1 MFGNKVCKKKRKTK
15 FEKKMMKK
23 FTLFFATAATM
34 LFGSVTSASAQQ
46 TEEDIDWIN
55 YAVDVNTAINS
66 YGEGKP
72 DIDGIY
78 LCNWNPTTDTY
89 TFVTAGG
96 EYGTQAIVT
105 NRGMRMYVKSSY
117 GSYQFEGSL
126 YNPNFGSLLGA
137 ELKEGGCTERVFLDR
152 NESYGLWRLTA
163 GDVNGKTYY
172 TITNAQAPNSAN
184 TLSVESKNNTLQ
196 MVAPTANSTDVNR
209 WLLIPRDAF
218 REAILGV
225 THQTNLEVSG
235 LFLNTRFV
243 RYMDRDASW
252 KWYDINNYNNVINED
267 DVVSSEAKGL
277 GIAAYKAYRS
287 MAPGAECIKDDDS
300 GNNSSYD
307 TTLDYA
313 KEYGNFCAAEMKT
326 PIIMRQS
333 YDNVPA
339 GTYTITA
346 QAFVSNDDND
356 ITNERNIAY
365 LFASNGQAGGTP
377 DGALIPILDETDQ
390 ANFTDNY
397 YSIHKQMA
405 FTINDD
411 DYFRANVAAADFLG
425 TGGNPANHDASIY
438 NPNMTYK
445 LIQISIN
452 VPATNPDGETGTL
465 MIGVAK
471 YEDAGTL
478 YVDNIRVYYSGTSE
492 FGINAYGTSNVAL
505 SNSNPTGIDEFQ
517 YGYAR
522 AFNLAR
528 DFGAD
533 ADGDGDIDNPQW
545 EALVLPVNLTAT
557 QVKSAFGDK
566 VKLSKL
572 KGLAN
577 NGNQIRFVPEDLDSD
592 PNKVVLTAGECYVIK
607 VTNAPDVARD
617 DSYDFDVTSNELGQ
631 DAKLPVTYKGPI
643 YQING
648 VTREYTLTDLLNK
661 NGMDYSNGLVTKSY
675 ETDDGTLDY
684 RGFFC
689 WSTKATKAGDYVV
702 SRGKMYHLT
711 SGWENLTGTMWLLRD
726 RENSNALSFDFGDGQ
741 TTDINNIVTET
752 APESATADGVYNL
765 NGQKVAE
772 GTSLNGLA
780 KGIYIVNGRKH
791 VVR

>member
-1 MFGNKVCKKKRKTK
+1 MV
-15 FEKKMMKK
+15 
-23 FTLFFATAATM
+23 
-34 LFGSVTSASAQQ
+34 AS
-46 TEEDIDWIN
+46 
-55 YAVDVNTAINS
+55 
-66 YGEGKP
+66 
-72 DIDGIY
+72 
-78 LCNWNPTTDTY
+78 
-89 TFVTAGG
+89 
-96 EYGTQAIVT
+96 
-105 NRGMRMYVKSSY
+105 SS
-117 GSYQFEGSL
+117 
-126 YNPNFGSLLGA
+126 
-137 ELKEGGCTERVFLDR
+137 
-152 NESYGLWRLTA
+152 
-163 GDVNGKTYY
+163 
-172 TITNAQAPNSAN
+172 
-184 TLSVESKNNTLQ
+184 NNT
-196 MVAPTANSTDVNR
+196 NENR

-218 REAILGV
+218 RRAILGV

-243 RYMDRDASW
+243 RYMNENASW
-252 KWYDINNYNNVINED
+252 KWYSRGDYNTEIPED
-267 DVVSSEAKGL
+267 GSL
-277 GIAAYKAYRS
+277 GVAEYEAYRS
-287 MAPGAECIKDDDS
+287 MTPGAECIKAD
-300 GNNSSYD
+300 GKGHYSSYD
-307 TTLDYA
+307 TQLDYA
-313 KEYGNFCAAEMKT
+313 KEYGNFCAAQMKE

-333 YDNVPA
+333 YDKVPA

-346 QAFVSNDDND
+346 QAFVSNDNDD

-397 YSIHKQMA
+397 YSIHQRMA
-405 FTINDD
+405 KTTIGEN
-411 DYFRANVAAADFLG
+411 YFRANVAAADFLG
-425 TGGNPANHDASIY
+425 TGGDSNRDNHDAYIY
-438 NPNMTYK
+438 NPDMTYK

-452 VPATNPDGETGTL
+452 VPDTNGDGTGTL

-471 YEDAGTL
+471 NELAGTL

-492 FGINAYGTSNVAL
+492 FGINAYGTSNTPL
-505 SNSNPTGIDEFQ
+505 SASNDKGIDEFQ

-533 ADGDGDIDNPQW
+533 ANGDGNIDNPQW

-557 QVKSAFGDK
+557 QVKSAFGDA

-572 KGLAN
+572 EGLAN

-607 VTNAPDVARD
+607 VTNAPDVARG
-617 DSYDFDVTSNELGQ
+617 DSYDFDVTSNKLGQ
-631 DAKLPVTYKGPI
+631 DVKLPVTYTGPI

-648 VTREYTLTDLLNK
+648 VTREYTLTDLLKN
-661 NGMDYSNGLVTKSY
+661 NGMDYSLGMVTKSY
-675 ETDDGTLDY
+675 ATDYGTLDY
-684 RGFFC
+684 EGYFC
-689 WSTKATKAGDYVV
+689 WSNTAAEKGDYVV

-711 SGWENLTGTMWLLRD
+711 GGWENLTGTMWLLRD
-726 RENSNALSFDFGDGQ
+726 RTNNNALSFDFGDGQ

-752 APESATADGVYNL
+752 APESATANGVYNL

>member
-1 MFGNKVCKKKRKTK
+1 
-15 FEKKMMKK
+15 MMKK
-23 FTLFFATAATM
+23 FTLFFAAAATM

-55 YAVDVNTAINS
+55 YAVDVKTAINS

-72 DIDGIY
+72 GINGIY
-78 LCNWNPTTDTY
+78 LCNWNPTTGTY

-105 NRGMRMYVKSSY
+105 NRGMRMYVEQANDDGYRFKGTLLNTSS
-117 GSYQFEGSL
+117 GL
-126 YNPNFGSLLGA
+126 GSLLGL
-137 ELKEGGCTERVFLDR
+137 EPNDGIYTERVFLDR
-152 NESYGLWRLTA
+152 GNDASVWVLTA
-163 GDVNGKTYY
+163 ESHNLGEGKSKTYY
-172 TITNAQAPNSAN
+172 TITIKNGDNNAN
-184 TLSVESKNNTLQ
+184 TLSVDSENNTLQ
-196 MVAPTANSTDVNR
+196 MVASSPTSTDVNR

-243 RYMDRDASW
+243 RYMDKNASW
-252 KWYDINNYNNVINED
+252 KWYSRDDYNTEIPED
-267 DVVSSEAKGL
+267 GSL
-277 GIAAYKAYRS
+277 GVTGYKAYRS
-287 MAPGAECIKDDDS
+287 MKPGAECIKADGQ
-300 GNNSSYD
+300 GNNSSYNR
-307 TTLDYA
+307 TLDYA
-313 KEYGNFCAAEMKT
+313 KEYGNFCAAQMKE

-333 YDNVPA
+333 YDKVPA

-390 ANFTDNY
+390 TNFTDNY
-397 YSIHKQMA
+397 YKKHQRMA
-405 FTINDD
+405 YTIKRE

-425 TGGNPANHDASIY
+425 TGGKPANHDASIY
-438 NPNMTYK
+438 NPDMTYK

-452 VPATNPDGETGTL
+452 VPDTNGDGPGTL

-471 YEDAGTL
+471 NERVGTL

-505 SNSNPTGIDEFQ
+505 SNDNPTGIDEFQ

-545 EALVLPVNLTAT
+545 EALVLPVNLTTT
-557 QVKSAFGDK
+557 QVKTAFGDE

-572 KGLAN
+572 EGLAN
-577 NGNQIRFVPEDLDSD
+577 NGNQIRFIPEYLDGD
-592 PNKVVLTAGECYVIK
+592 PNKVVLKAGECYVIK

-617 DSYDFDVTSNELGQ
+617 DPYTFDVTSNELGQ
-631 DAKLPVTYKGPI
+631 NRKIEVTYRGPI
-643 YQING
+643 YKING
-648 VTREYTLTDLLNK
+648 VTREYTLTDLLK
-661 NGMDYSNGLVTKSY
+661 NNGTDYSLGKVTKSY
-675 ETDDGTLDY
+675 ETNDGTLDY
-684 RGFFC
+684 EGFFC
-689 WSTKATKAGDYVV
+689 WSKNVTKAGDYVV

-711 SGWENLTGTMWLLRD
+711 SRWENLTGTMWLLRD
-726 RENSNALSFDFGDGQ
+726 RTNRNALSFDFGDGQ

-752 APESATADGVYNL
+752 APESATANGVYNL

>member
-1 MFGNKVCKKKRKTK
+1 
-15 FEKKMMKK
+15 
-23 FTLFFATAATM
+23 M

-55 YAVDVNTAINS
+55 YAVDVTTAINS
-66 YGEGKP
+66 YGEGKS

-78 LCNWNPTTDTY
+78 LCNWNPTTGTY

-105 NRGMRMYVKSSY
+105 NRGMRMYVKSSN

-137 ELKEGGCTERVFLDR
+137 ELKEGSCTERVFLDR
-152 NESYGLWRLTA
+152 NTSYGLWRLTA

-172 TITNAQAPNSAN
+172 TITNADAPNNAN

-196 MVAPTANSTDVNR
+196 MVASSSNNTNVNR

-218 REAILGV
+218 RRAILGV

-243 RYMDRDASW
+243 RYMDENASW
-252 KWYDINNYNNVINED
+252 KWYSRDDYNTEIPED
-267 DVVSSEAKGL
+267 GSL
-277 GIAAYKAYRS
+277 GVAGYKAYRS
-287 MAPGAECIKDDDS
+287 MTPGAECIKAD
-300 GNNSSYD
+300 GQGHYSSYD
-307 TTLDYA
+307 PGLDYA
-313 KEYGNFCAAEMKT
+313 KEYGNFCAAEMKE

-356 ITNERNIAY
+356 ITNQRNIAY

-390 ANFTDNY
+390 AKFTEDY
-397 YSIHKQMA
+397 YNIHQRMA
-405 FTINDD
+405 KTTMGEN
-411 DYFRANVAAADFLG
+411 YFRANVAAADFLG
-425 TGGNPANHDASIY
+425 TGGNRYNHDASIY
-438 NPNMTYK
+438 NPDMTYK

-452 VPATNPDGETGTL
+452 VPDTNGDGTGTL

-471 YEDAGTL
+471 NERVGTL

-492 FGINAYGTSNVAL
+492 FGINAYGKSNVAL

-533 ADGDGDIDNPQW
+533 ADGDGYIDNPQW

-557 QVKSAFGDK
+557 QVKSAFGDE

-577 NGNQIRFVPEDLDSD
+577 NGNQIRFVPEDLDTD
-592 PNKVVLTAGECYVIK
+592 PNKVVLKAGECYVIK
-607 VTNAPDVARD
+607 VKNAPDVARD
-617 DSYDFDVTSNELGQ
+617 DPYTFDVTSNELGQ
-631 DAKLPVTYKGPI
+631 NRKIEVTYTGPI

-648 VTREYTLTDLLNK
+648 VTREYTLTNLLK
-661 NGMDYSNGLVTKSY
+661 NNGTDYSLGKVTKSY
-675 ETDDGTLDY
+675 ATNDGTLDY
-684 RGFFC
+684 EGFFC
-689 WSTKATKAGDYVV
+689 WSKNVTKAGDYVV

-711 SGWENLTGTMWLLRD
+711 SRWENLTGTMWLLRD
-726 RENSNALSFDFGDGQ
+726 RTNNNALSFDFGDGQ

-752 APESATADGVYNL
+752 APESATANGVYNL

>member
-1 MFGNKVCKKKRKTK
+1 
-15 FEKKMMKK
+15 MKK

-46 TEEDIDWIN
+46 TEEDIEWIN

-72 DIDGIY
+72 GINGIY
-78 LCNWNPTTDTY
+78 LCNWNPTKGTY

-105 NRGMRMYVKSSY
+105 NRGMRMYVKSY
-117 GSYQFEGSL
+117 DDSYQFEGSL

-137 ELKEGGCTERVFLDR
+137 ELKEGSCTERVFLDR
-152 NESYGLWRLTA
+152 NTSYGLWRLTA

-172 TITNAQAPNSAN
+172 TITNAEAPNNAN
-184 TLSVESKNNTLQ
+184 TLSVDSENNTLQ
-196 MVAPTANSTDVNR
+196 MVASSSNLANVNR

-218 REAILGV
+218 REAILKV

-243 RYMDRDASW
+243 RYMDENASW
-252 KWYDINNYNNVINED
+252 KWYSRDDYNTEIPED
-267 DVVSSEAKGL
+267 GSLGVAK
-277 GIAAYKAYRS
+277 YEAYRS
-287 MAPGAECIKDDDS
+287 MTPGAECIKAD
-300 GNNSSYD
+300 GQGHYSSYD
-307 TTLDYA
+307 TQLDYA
-313 KEYGNFCAAEMKT
+313 KEYGNFCAAEMKE

-333 YDNVPA
+333 YDKVPA

-397 YSIHKQMA
+397 YSIHQRMA
-405 FTINDD
+405 KTTIGEN
-411 DYFRANVAAADFLG
+411 YFRANVAAADFLG
-425 TGGNPANHDASIY
+425 TRGNRANHDASIY
-438 NPNMTYK
+438 NPDMTYK

-452 VPATNPDGETGTL
+452 VPDTNGDGTGTL

-471 YEDAGTL
+471 NESVGTL

-492 FGINAYGTSNVAL
+492 FGINAYGISNTPL
-505 SNSNPTGIDEFQ
+505 SADNEKGIDEFQ

-533 ADGDGDIDNPQW
+533 TDGDGDIDNPQW

-557 QVKSAFGDK
+557 QVKSAFGDE

-572 KGLAN
+572 EGLAN
-577 NGNQIRFVPEDLDSD
+577 NGNQIRFIPEYLDGD
-592 PNKVVLTAGECYVIK
+592 PNKVVLKAGECYVIK

-617 DSYDFDVTSNELGQ
+617 DPYTFDVTNNVLGQ
-631 DAKLPVTYKGPI
+631 DRKIQVTYTGPI

-648 VTREYTLTDLLNK
+648 VTREYTLTDLLK
-661 NGMDYSNGLVTKSY
+661 NNDMDYSLGKVTKSY
-675 ETDDGTLDY
+675 ETNDGTLDY
-684 RGFFC
+684 EGFFC
-689 WSTKATKAGDYVV
+689 WSKNVTKAGDYVV

-711 SGWENLTGTMWLLRD
+711 SRWENLTGTMWLLRD
-726 RENSNALSFDFGDGQ
+726 KTNSNALSFDFGDGQ

-752 APESATADGVYNL
+752 APESATANGVYNL

>member
-1 MFGNKVCKKKRKTK
+1 
-15 FEKKMMKK
+15 MMKK
-23 FTLFFATAATM
+23 FTLFFAAAATM

-55 YAVDVNTAINS
+55 HAVDVKTAINS

-72 DIDGIY
+72 GINGIY
-78 LCNWNPTTDTY
+78 LCNWNPTKGTY

-105 NRGMRMYVKSSY
+105 NRGMRMYVEQANDDGYRFKGTLLNTSS
-117 GSYQFEGSL
+117 GL
-126 YNPNFGSLLGA
+126 GSLLGL
-137 ELKEGGCTERVFLDR
+137 EPNDGIYTGRVFLDR
-152 NESYGLWRLTA
+152 GNDASVWVLTA
-163 GDVNGKTYY
+163 ESHNLGEGKSKTYY
-172 TITNAQAPNSAN
+172 TITIKNGDNNAN
-184 TLSVESKNNTLQ
+184 TLSVDSENNTLQ
-196 MVAPTANSTDVNR
+196 MVASSSNNTNVNR

-243 RYMDRDASW
+243 RYMDKNASW
-252 KWYDINNYNNVINED
+252 KWYSRDDYNTEIPED
-267 DVVSSEAKGL
+267 GSL
-277 GIAAYKAYRS
+277 GVTGYKAYRS
-287 MAPGAECIKDDDS
+287 MKPGAECIKAD
-300 GNNSSYD
+300 GQGHNSSYD
-307 TTLDYA
+307 RTLDYA
-313 KEYGNFCAAEMKT
+313 KEYGNFCAAQMKE

-333 YDNVPA
+333 YDKVPA

-356 ITNERNIAY
+356 ITNERSIAY

-390 ANFTDNY
+390 TNFTDNY
-397 YSIHKQMA
+397 YKKHQRMA
-405 FTINDD
+405 YTIKRE

-425 TGGNPANHDASIY
+425 TGGKPANHDASIY
-438 NPNMTYK
+438 NPDMTYK

-452 VPATNPDGETGTL
+452 VPDTNGDGTGTL

-471 YEDAGTL
+471 NERVGTL

-505 SNSNPTGIDEFQ
+505 SNDNPTGIDEFK

-545 EALVLPVNLTAT
+545 EALVLPVNLTTT
-557 QVKSAFGDK
+557 QVKTAFGDE

-572 KGLAN
+572 EGLAN
-577 NGNQIRFVPEDLDSD
+577 NGNQIRFIPEYLDGD
-592 PNKVVLTAGECYVIK
+592 PNKVVLKAGECYVIK

-617 DSYDFDVTSNELGQ
+617 DPYTFDVTSNELGQ
-631 DAKLPVTYKGPI
+631 NRKIEVTYTGPI

-648 VTREYTLTDLLNK
+648 VTREYTLTDLLK
-661 NGMDYSNGLVTKSY
+661 NNGTDYSLGKVTKSY
-675 ETDDGTLDY
+675 ETNDGTLDY
-684 RGFFC
+684 EGFFC
-689 WSTKATKAGDYVV
+689 WSKNVTKAGDYVV

-711 SGWENLTGTMWLLRD
+711 SRWENLTGTMWLLRD
-726 RENSNALSFDFGDGQ
+726 RTNRNALSFDFGDGQ

-752 APESATADGVYNL
+752 APESATANGVYNL

>member
-1 MFGNKVCKKKRKTK
+1 M
-15 FEKKMMKK
+15 
-23 FTLFFATAATM
+23 
-34 LFGSVTSASAQQ
+34 
-46 TEEDIDWIN
+46 
-55 YAVDVNTAINS
+55 
-66 YGEGKP
+66 
-72 DIDGIY
+72 
-78 LCNWNPTTDTY
+78 
-89 TFVTAGG
+89 
-96 EYGTQAIVT
+96 
-105 NRGMRMYVKSSY
+105 
-117 GSYQFEGSL
+117 
-126 YNPNFGSLLGA
+126 
-137 ELKEGGCTERVFLDR
+137 FLDR
-152 NESYGLWRLTA
+152 NTSYGLWRLTA
-163 GDVNGKTYY
+163 GVVNGKTYY
-172 TITNAQAPNSAN
+172 TITNAEASNNAN
-184 TLSVESKNNTLQ
+184 TLSVDSENNTLQ
-196 MVAPTANSTDVNR
+196 MIASEFNSTDVNR

-218 REAILGV
+218 RRAILGV

-243 RYMDRDASW
+243 RYMDENASW
-252 KWYDINNYNNVINED
+252 KWYSRDDYTTEIPED
-267 DVVSSEAKGL
+267 GSL
-277 GIAAYKAYRS
+277 GVAGYKAYRS
-287 MAPGAECIKDDDS
+287 MKPGAECIKAD
-300 GNNSSYD
+300 GQGHYSSYD
-307 TTLDYA
+307 RGLDYA
-313 KEYGNFCAAEMKT
+313 KEYGNFCAAEMKE

-333 YDNVPA
+333 YDKVPA

-346 QAFVSNDDND
+346 QAFVSNDDDN

-390 ANFTDNY
+390 ANFTDHY
-397 YSIHKQMA
+397 YKIHQRMA
-405 FTINDD
+405 KTTIGE

-425 TGGNPANHDASIY
+425 TGGIPANHKASIY
-438 NPNMTYK
+438 NPDMTYK

-452 VPATNPDGETGTL
+452 VPDTNGDGTGTL

-471 YEDAGTL
+471 NESVGTL

-492 FGINAYGTSNVAL
+492 FGINAYGTSNTPL
-505 SNSNPTGIDEFQ
+505 SVKNEKGIDEFQ

-533 ADGDGDIDNPQW
+533 GNGDGKIDNPQW

-557 QVKSAFGDK
+557 QVRSAFGDE

-617 DSYDFDVTSNELGQ
+617 DSYTFNVTSNALGQ
-631 DAKLPVTYKGPI
+631 DAQLPVTYPGPI

-648 VTREYTLTDLLNK
+648 VTREYTLTELLK
-661 NGMDYSNGLVTKSY
+661 KSGMDYSLGMVTKSY
-675 ETDDGTLDY
+675 VTNDGTLDY
-684 RGFFC
+684 EGYFC
-689 WSTKATKAGDYVV
+689 WSTTAAEKDDYVV

-711 SGWENLTGTMWLLRD
+711 SRWENLTGTMWLLRD
-726 RENSNALSFDFGDGQ
+726 RTNNNALSFDFGDGQ

-752 APESATADGVYNL
+752 APESATTNGVYNL

>member
-1 MFGNKVCKKKRKTK
+1 
-15 FEKKMMKK
+15 MKK
-23 FTLFFATAATM
+23 FTLFFAAAATM

-55 YAVDVNTAINS
+55 YAVDVKTAINS

-72 DIDGIY
+72 GINGIY
-78 LCNWNPTTDTY
+78 LCNWNPTTGTY

-105 NRGMRMYVKSSY
+105 NRGMRMYVEQANDDGYRFKGTLLNTSS
-117 GSYQFEGSL
+117 GL
-126 YNPNFGSLLGA
+126 GSLLGL
-137 ELKEGGCTERVFLDR
+137 EPNDGIYTERVFLDR
-152 NESYGLWRLTA
+152 GNDASVWVLTA
-163 GDVNGKTYY
+163 ESHNLGEGKSKTYY
-172 TITNAQAPNSAN
+172 TITIKNGDNNAN
-184 TLSVESKNNTLQ
+184 TLSVDSENNTLQ
-196 MVAPTANSTDVNR
+196 MVASSPTSTDVNR

-243 RYMDRDASW
+243 RYMDKNASW
-252 KWYDINNYNNVINED
+252 KWYSRDDYNTEIPED
-267 DVVSSEAKGL
+267 GSL
-277 GIAAYKAYRS
+277 GVTGYKAYRS
-287 MAPGAECIKDDDS
+287 MKPGAECIKADGQ
-300 GNNSSYD
+300 GNNSSYNR
-307 TTLDYA
+307 TLDYA
-313 KEYGNFCAAEMKT
+313 KEYGNFCAAQMKE

-333 YDNVPA
+333 YDKVPA

-390 ANFTDNY
+390 TNFTDNY
-397 YSIHKQMA
+397 YKKHQRMA
-405 FTINDD
+405 YTIKRE

-425 TGGNPANHDASIY
+425 TGGKPANHDASIY
-438 NPNMTYK
+438 NPDMTYK

-452 VPATNPDGETGTL
+452 VPDTNGDGTGTL

-471 YEDAGTL
+471 NERVGTL

-505 SNSNPTGIDEFQ
+505 SNDNPTGIDEFQ

-545 EALVLPVNLTAT
+545 EALVLPVNLTTT
-557 QVKSAFGDK
+557 QVKTAFGDE

-572 KGLAN
+572 EGLAN
-577 NGNQIRFVPEDLDSD
+577 NGNQIRFIPEYLDGD
-592 PNKVVLTAGECYVIK
+592 PNKVVLKAGECYVIK

-617 DSYDFDVTSNELGQ
+617 DPYTFDVTSNELGQ
-631 DAKLPVTYKGPI
+631 NRKIEVTYTGPI

-648 VTREYTLTDLLNK
+648 VTREYKLTDLLMN
-661 NGMDYSNGLVTKSY
+661 NGTDYSLGKVTKSY
-675 ETDDGTLDY
+675 ETNDGTLDY
-684 RGFFC
+684 EGFFC
-689 WSTKATKAGDYVV
+689 WSKNVTKAGDYVV

-711 SGWENLTGTMWLLRD
+711 SRWENLTGTMWLLRD
-726 RENSNALSFDFGDGQ
+726 RTNRNALSFDFGDGQ

-752 APESATADGVYNL
+752 APESATANGVYNL

>member
-1 MFGNKVCKKKRKTK
+1 
-15 FEKKMMKK
+15 MKK

-55 YAVDVNTAINS
+55 YAVDVTTAMNS
-66 YGEGKP
+66 YGEGKS

-78 LCNWNPTTDTY
+78 LCNWNPAKDTY

-105 NRGMRMYVKSSY
+105 NRGMKMYVKSSN

-152 NESYGLWRLTA
+152 DTRYGLWRLTA
-163 GDVNGKTYY
+163 DGVNGKTYY
-172 TITNAQAPNSAN
+172 TITNAHAPDNAN
-184 TLSVESKNNTLQ
+184 TLSVDSENNTLQ
-196 MVAPTANSTDVNR
+196 MVASSYNNTDVNR

-252 KWYDINNYNNVINED
+252 TWYDITNYNSVINEN
-267 DVVSSEAKGL
+267 DVVPSEGKGL
-277 GIAAYKAYRS
+277 GIDAYKAYRS
-287 MAPGAECIKDDDS
+287 MAPGAECIKDDNS
-300 GNNSSYD
+300 GNNSSYGD
-307 TTLDYA
+307 HTLDYA
-313 KEYGNFCAAEMKT
+313 KEYGNFCAAEMKQ

-356 ITNERNIAY
+356 ITNQRNIAY

-377 DGALIPILDETDQ
+377 DGALIPILNATEQD
-390 ANFTDNY
+390 NFTNNY
-397 YSIHKQMA
+397 YRKHQQMA
-405 FTINDD
+405 YTVKREN
-411 DYFRANVAAADFLG
+411 YFRANVAAADFLG
-425 TGGNPANHDASIY
+425 TGGDPNKHDASIY

-452 VPATNPDGETGTL
+452 VPDTNGDGTGTL

-471 YEDAGTL
+471 NERVGTL

-492 FGINAYGTSNVAL
+492 FGINAYGTSDVAL
-505 SNSNPTGIDEFQ
+505 SNDNPTGIDEFQ

-545 EALVLPVNLTAT
+545 EALVLPVNLTTT
-557 QVKSAFGDK
+557 QVKTAFGDE

-572 KGLAN
+572 EGLAN
-577 NGNQIRFVPEDLDSD
+577 NGNQIRFIPEYLDGD
-592 PNKVVLTAGECYVIK
+592 PNKVVLKAGECYVIK

-617 DSYDFDVTSNELGQ
+617 DPYTFDVTSNELGQ
-631 DAKLPVTYKGPI
+631 NRKIEVTYRGPI

-648 VTREYTLTDLLNK
+648 VTREYTLTDLLK
-661 NGMDYSNGLVTKSY
+661 NNGTDYSLGKVKKSY
-675 ETDDGTLDY
+675 ETNDGTLDY
-684 RGFFC
+684 EGFFC
-689 WSTKATKAGDYVV
+689 WSKNVTKAGDYVV

-711 SGWENLTGTMWLLRD
+711 SRWENLTGTMWLLRD
-726 RENSNALSFDFGDGQ
+726 RTNRNALSFDFGDGQ

-752 APESATADGVYNL
+752 APESATANGVYNL

>member
-1 MFGNKVCKKKRKTK
+1 
-15 FEKKMMKK
+15 MMKK

-55 YAVDVNTAINS
+55 YAVDVNTAMNF
-66 YGEGKP
+66 YGEGKS

-78 LCNWNPTTDTY
+78 LCNWNPRTDTY

-105 NRGMRMYVKSSY
+105 NRGMKMYVKSSN

-126 YNPNFGSLLGA
+126 YNPYFGSLLGA
-137 ELKEGGCTERVFLDR
+137 ELKDASCTERVFLDR
-152 NESYGLWRLTA
+152 NTSYGLWRLTA
-163 GDVNGKTYY
+163 DEVNGKTYY
-172 TITNAQAPNSAN
+172 TITNAEAPNSAN
-184 TLSVESKNNTLQ
+184 TLSVDSENNTLQ
-196 MVAPTANSTDVNR
+196 MVASRSNSTYENR

-218 REAILGV
+218 REAIIGV

-252 KWYDINNYNNVINED
+252 KWYDINNYNNVINEN
-267 DVVSSEAKGL
+267 DVDVDEGKGL

-287 MAPGAECIKDDDS
+287 MAPGAECIKNDNS
-300 GNNSSYD
+300 GNNSSYE

-313 KEYGNFCAAEMKT
+313 KEYGNFCAAEMKE

-333 YDNVPA
+333 YDKVPA

-390 ANFTDNY
+390 ANFTNNY
-397 YSIHKQMA
+397 YSKHQEMA
-405 FTINDD
+405 TTIGGKN
-411 DYFRANVAAADFLG
+411 YFRANVAAADFLG

-438 NPNMTYK
+438 NPDMTYK

-452 VPATNPDGETGTL
+452 VPDTNGDGTGTL

-471 YEDAGTL
+471 NERVGTL

-492 FGINAYGTSNVAL
+492 FGINAYGTSNTPL
-505 SNSNPTGIDEFQ
+505 DEDNDKGIDEFQ

-533 ADGDGDIDNPQW
+533 ANGDGYIDNPQW

-557 QVKSAFGDK
+557 QVKSAFGDA

-572 KGLAN
+572 EGLAN

-607 VTNAPDVARD
+607 VTNAPDVARNE
-617 DSYDFDVTSNELGQ
+617 SYEFDVTSNELGQ
-631 DAKLPVTYKGPI
+631 DVKIPVTYTGPI

-648 VTREYTLTDLLNK
+648 VTREYTLSELLK
-661 NGMDYSNGLVTKSY
+661 NNGVGYNFGMVTKSY
-675 ETDDGTLDY
+675 ETNYGTLDY
-684 RGFFC
+684 QGFFC
-689 WSTKATKAGDYVV
+689 WSKTVTKAGDYVV

-711 SGWENLTGTMWLLRD
+711 SRWENLTGTMWLLRD
-726 RENSNALSFDFGDGQ
+726 RTNSNALSFDFGDGQ

-752 APESATADGVYNL
+752 APESATANGVYNL

>member
-1 MFGNKVCKKKRKTK
+1 
-15 FEKKMMKK
+15 MKK
-23 FTLFFATAATM
+23 FTLFFAAAATM

-55 YAVDVNTAINS
+55 YAVDVKTAINS

-72 DIDGIY
+72 GINGIY
-78 LCNWNPTTDTY
+78 LCNWNPTTGTY

-105 NRGMRMYVKSSY
+105 NRGMRMYVEQANDDGYRFKGTLLNTSS
-117 GSYQFEGSL
+117 GL
-126 YNPNFGSLLGA
+126 GSLLGL
-137 ELKEGGCTERVFLDR
+137 EPNDGIYTERVFLDR
-152 NESYGLWRLTA
+152 GNDASVWVLTA
-163 GDVNGKTYY
+163 ESHNLGEGKSKTYY
-172 TITNAQAPNSAN
+172 TITIKNGDNNAN
-184 TLSVESKNNTLQ
+184 TLSVDSENNTLQ
-196 MVAPTANSTDVNR
+196 MVASSPTSTDVNR

-243 RYMDRDASW
+243 RYMDKNASW
-252 KWYDINNYNNVINED
+252 KWYSRDDYNTEIPED
-267 DVVSSEAKGL
+267 GSL
-277 GIAAYKAYRS
+277 GVTGYKAYRS
-287 MAPGAECIKDDDS
+287 MKPGAECIKADGQ
-300 GNNSSYD
+300 GNNSSYNR
-307 TTLDYA
+307 TLDYA
-313 KEYGNFCAAEMKT
+313 KEYGNFCAAQMKE

-333 YDNVPA
+333 YDKVPA

-390 ANFTDNY
+390 TNFTDNY
-397 YSIHKQMA
+397 YKKHQRMA
-405 FTINDD
+405 YTIKRE

-425 TGGNPANHDASIY
+425 TGGKPANHDASIY
-438 NPNMTYK
+438 NPDMTYK

-452 VPATNPDGETGTL
+452 VPDTNGDGTGTL

-471 YEDAGTL
+471 NERVGTL

-505 SNSNPTGIDEFQ
+505 SNDNPTGIDEFQ

-545 EALVLPVNLTAT
+545 EALVLPVNLTTT
-557 QVKSAFGDK
+557 QVKTAFGDE

-572 KGLAN
+572 EGLAN
-577 NGNQIRFVPEDLDSD
+577 NGNQIRFIPEYLDGD
-592 PNKVVLTAGECYVIK
+592 PNKVVLKAGECYVIK

-617 DSYDFDVTSNELGQ
+617 DPYTFDVTSNELGQ
-631 DAKLPVTYKGPI
+631 NRKIEVTYTGPI

-648 VTREYTLTDLLNK
+648 VTREYTLTDLLK
-661 NGMDYSNGLVTKSY
+661 NNGTDYSLGKVTKSY
-675 ETDDGTLDY
+675 ETNDGTLDY
-684 RGFFC
+684 EGFFC
-689 WSTKATKAGDYVV
+689 WSKNVTKAGDYVV

-711 SGWENLTGTMWLLRD
+711 SRWENLTGTMWLLRD
-726 RENSNALSFDFGDGQ
+726 RTNRNALSFDFGDGQ

-752 APESATADGVYNL
+752 APESATANGVYNL

>member
-1 MFGNKVCKKKRKTK
+1 
-15 FEKKMMKK
+15 MMKK

-55 YAVDVNTAINS
+55 YAVDVTTAMNS
-66 YGEGKP
+66 YGEGKS

-78 LCNWNPTTDTY
+78 LCNWNPAKDTY

-105 NRGMRMYVKSSY
+105 NRGMKMYVKSSN

-152 NESYGLWRLTA
+152 DTRYGLWRLTA
-163 GDVNGKTYY
+163 DGVNGKTYY
-172 TITNAQAPNSAN
+172 TITNAHAPDNAN
-184 TLSVESKNNTLQ
+184 TLSVDSENNTLQ
-196 MVAPTANSTDVNR
+196 MVASSYNNTDVNR

-252 KWYDINNYNNVINED
+252 TWYDITNYNSVINEN
-267 DVVSSEAKGL
+267 DVVPSEGKGL
-277 GIAAYKAYRS
+277 GIDAYKAYRS
-287 MAPGAECIKDDDS
+287 MAPGAECIKDDNS
-300 GNNSSYD
+300 GNNSSYGD
-307 TTLDYA
+307 HTLDYA
-313 KEYGNFCAAEMKT
+313 KEYGNFCAAEMKQ

-356 ITNERNIAY
+356 ITNQRNIAY

-377 DGALIPILDETDQ
+377 DGALIPILNATEQD
-390 ANFTDNY
+390 NFTNNY
-397 YSIHKQMA
+397 YRKHQQMA
-405 FTINDD
+405 YTVKREN
-411 DYFRANVAAADFLG
+411 YFRANVAAADFLG
-425 TGGNPANHDASIY
+425 TGGDPNKHDASIY

-452 VPATNPDGETGTL
+452 VPDTNGDGTGTL

-471 YEDAGTL
+471 NERVGTL

-492 FGINAYGTSNVAL
+492 FGINAYGTSDVAL
-505 SNSNPTGIDEFQ
+505 SNDNPTGIDEFQ

-545 EALVLPVNLTAT
+545 EALVLPVNLTTT
-557 QVKSAFGDK
+557 QVKTAFGDE

-572 KGLAN
+572 EGLAN
-577 NGNQIRFVPEDLDSD
+577 NGNQIRFIPEYLDGD
-592 PNKVVLTAGECYVIK
+592 PNKVVLKAGECYVIK

-617 DSYDFDVTSNELGQ
+617 DPYTFDVTSNELGQ
-631 DAKLPVTYKGPI
+631 NRKIEVTYRGPI

-648 VTREYTLTDLLNK
+648 VTREYTLTDLLK
-661 NGMDYSNGLVTKSY
+661 NNGTDYSLGKVKNSY
-675 ETDDGTLDY
+675 ETNDGTLDY
-684 RGFFC
+684 EGFFC
-689 WSTKATKAGDYVV
+689 WSKNVTKAGDYVV

-711 SGWENLTGTMWLLRD
+711 SRWENLTGTMWLLRD
-726 RENSNALSFDFGDGQ
+726 RTNRNALSFDFGDGQ

-752 APESATADGVYNL
+752 APESATANGVYNL

>member
-1 MFGNKVCKKKRKTK
+1 
-15 FEKKMMKK
+15 MMKK

-55 YAVDVNTAINS
+55 YAVDVTTAINS
-66 YGEGKP
+66 YGEGKS

-78 LCNWNPTTDTY
+78 LCNWNPTTGTY

-105 NRGMRMYVKSSY
+105 NRGMRMYVKSSN

-137 ELKEGGCTERVFLDR
+137 ELKEGSCTERVFLDR
-152 NESYGLWRLTA
+152 NTSYGLWRLTA

-172 TITNAQAPNSAN
+172 TITNADAPNNAN

-196 MVAPTANSTDVNR
+196 MVASSSNNTNVNR

-218 REAILGV
+218 RRAILGV

-243 RYMDRDASW
+243 RYMDENASW
-252 KWYDINNYNNVINED
+252 KWYSRDDYNTEIPED
-267 DVVSSEAKGL
+267 GSL
-277 GIAAYKAYRS
+277 GVAGYKAYRS
-287 MAPGAECIKDDDS
+287 MTPGAECIKAD
-300 GNNSSYD
+300 GQGHYSSYD
-307 TTLDYA
+307 PGLDYA
-313 KEYGNFCAAEMKT
+313 KEYGNFCAAEMKE

-356 ITNERNIAY
+356 ITNQRNIAY

-390 ANFTDNY
+390 AKFTEDY
-397 YSIHKQMA
+397 YNIHQRMA
-405 FTINDD
+405 KTTMGEN
-411 DYFRANVAAADFLG
+411 YFRANVAAADFLG
-425 TGGNPANHDASIY
+425 TGGNRYNHDASIY
-438 NPNMTYK
+438 NPDMTYK

-452 VPATNPDGETGTL
+452 VPDTNGDGTGTL

-471 YEDAGTL
+471 NERVGTL

-492 FGINAYGTSNVAL
+492 FGINAYGKSNVAL

-533 ADGDGDIDNPQW
+533 ADGDGYIDNPQW

-557 QVKSAFGDK
+557 QVKSAFGDE

-577 NGNQIRFVPEDLDSD
+577 NGNQIRFVPEDLDTD
-592 PNKVVLTAGECYVIK
+592 PNKVVLKAGECYVIK
-607 VTNAPDVARD
+607 VKNAPDVARD
-617 DSYDFDVTSNELGQ
+617 DPYTFDVTSNELGQ
-631 DAKLPVTYKGPI
+631 NRKIEVTYTGPI

-648 VTREYTLTDLLNK
+648 VTREYTLTNLLK
-661 NGMDYSNGLVTKSY
+661 NNGTDYSLGKVTKSY
-675 ETDDGTLDY
+675 ATNDGTLDY
-684 RGFFC
+684 EGFFC
-689 WSTKATKAGDYVV
+689 WSKNVTKAGDYVV

-711 SGWENLTGTMWLLRD
+711 SRWENLTGTMWLLRD
-726 RENSNALSFDFGDGQ
+726 RTNNNALSFDFGDGQ

-752 APESATADGVYNL
+752 APESATANGVYNL

>member
-1 MFGNKVCKKKRKTK
+1 
-15 FEKKMMKK
+15 MMKK
-23 FTLFFATAATM
+23 FTLFFAAAATM

-55 YAVDVNTAINS
+55 HAVDVKTAINS

-72 DIDGIY
+72 GINGIY
-78 LCNWNPTTDTY
+78 LCNWNPTKGTY

-105 NRGMRMYVKSSY
+105 NRGMRMYVEQANDDGYRFKGTLLNTSS
-117 GSYQFEGSL
+117 GL
-126 YNPNFGSLLGA
+126 GSLLGL
-137 ELKEGGCTERVFLDR
+137 EPNDGIYTGRVFLDR
-152 NESYGLWRLTA
+152 GNDASVWVLTA
-163 GDVNGKTYY
+163 ESHNLGEGKSKTYY
-172 TITNAQAPNSAN
+172 TITIKNGDNNAN
-184 TLSVESKNNTLQ
+184 TLSVDSENNTLQ
-196 MVAPTANSTDVNR
+196 MVASSSNNTNVNR

-243 RYMDRDASW
+243 RYMDKNASW
-252 KWYDINNYNNVINED
+252 KWYSRDDYNTEIPED
-267 DVVSSEAKGL
+267 GSL
-277 GIAAYKAYRS
+277 GVTGYKAYRS
-287 MAPGAECIKDDDS
+287 MKPGAECIKAD
-300 GNNSSYD
+300 GQGHNSSYD
-307 TTLDYA
+307 RTLDYA
-313 KEYGNFCAAEMKT
+313 KEYGNFCAAQMKE

-333 YDNVPA
+333 YDKVPA

-390 ANFTDNY
+390 TNFTDNY
-397 YSIHKQMA
+397 YKKHQRMA
-405 FTINDD
+405 YTIKRE

-425 TGGNPANHDASIY
+425 TGGKPANHDASIY
-438 NPNMTYK
+438 NPDMTYK

-452 VPATNPDGETGTL
+452 VPDTNGDGTGTL

-471 YEDAGTL
+471 NERVGTL

-505 SNSNPTGIDEFQ
+505 SNDNPTGIDEFQ

-545 EALVLPVNLTAT
+545 EALVLPVNLTTT
-557 QVKSAFGDK
+557 QVKTAFGDE

-572 KGLAN
+572 EGLAN
-577 NGNQIRFVPEDLDSD
+577 NGNQIRFIPEYLDGD
-592 PNKVVLTAGECYVIK
+592 PNKVVLKAGECYVIK

-617 DSYDFDVTSNELGQ
+617 DPYTFDVTSNELGQ
-631 DAKLPVTYKGPI
+631 NRKIEVTYTGPI

-648 VTREYTLTDLLNK
+648 VTREYTLTDLLK
-661 NGMDYSNGLVTKSY
+661 NNGTDYSLGKVTKSY
-675 ETDDGTLDY
+675 ETNDGTLDY
-684 RGFFC
+684 EGFFC
-689 WSTKATKAGDYVV
+689 WSKNVTKAGDYVV

-711 SGWENLTGTMWLLRD
+711 SRWENLTGTMWLLRD
-726 RENSNALSFDFGDGQ
+726 RTNRNALSFDFGDGQ

-752 APESATADGVYNL
+752 APESATANGVYNL

>member
-1 MFGNKVCKKKRKTK
+1 
-15 FEKKMMKK
+15 MMKK
-23 FTLFFATAATM
+23 FTLFFAAAATM

-55 YAVDVNTAINS
+55 YAVDVKTAINS

-72 DIDGIY
+72 GINGIY
-78 LCNWNPTTDTY
+78 LCNWNPTTGTY

-105 NRGMRMYVKSSY
+105 NRGMRMYVEQANDDGYRFKGTLLNTSS
-117 GSYQFEGSL
+117 GL
-126 YNPNFGSLLGA
+126 GSLLGL
-137 ELKEGGCTERVFLDR
+137 EPNDGIYTERVFLDR
-152 NESYGLWRLTA
+152 GNDASVWVLTA
-163 GDVNGKTYY
+163 ESHNLGEGKSKTYY
-172 TITNAQAPNSAN
+172 TITIKNGDNNAN
-184 TLSVESKNNTLQ
+184 TLSVDSENNTLQ
-196 MVAPTANSTDVNR
+196 MVASSPTSTDVNR

-243 RYMDRDASW
+243 RYMDKNASW
-252 KWYDINNYNNVINED
+252 KWYSRDDYNTEIPED
-267 DVVSSEAKGL
+267 GSL
-277 GIAAYKAYRS
+277 GVTGYKAYRS
-287 MAPGAECIKDDDS
+287 MKPGAECIKADGQ
-300 GNNSSYD
+300 GNNSSYNR
-307 TTLDYA
+307 TLDYA
-313 KEYGNFCAAEMKT
+313 KEYGNFCAAQMKE

-333 YDNVPA
+333 YDKVPA

-390 ANFTDNY
+390 TNFTDNY
-397 YSIHKQMA
+397 YKIHQRMA
-405 FTINDD
+405 YTIKRE

-425 TGGNPANHDASIY
+425 TGGKPANHDASIY
-438 NPNMTYK
+438 NPDMTYK

-452 VPATNPDGETGTL
+452 VPDTNGDGTGTL

-471 YEDAGTL
+471 NERVGTL

-492 FGINAYGTSNVAL
+492 FGINAYGTSDVAL
-505 SNSNPTGIDEFQ
+505 SNDNPTGIDEFQ

-545 EALVLPVNLTAT
+545 EALVLPVNLTTT
-557 QVKSAFGDK
+557 QVKTAFGDE

-572 KGLAN
+572 EGLAN
-577 NGNQIRFVPEDLDSD
+577 NGNQIRFIPEYLDGD
-592 PNKVVLTAGECYVIK
+592 PNKVVLKAGECYVIK

-617 DSYDFDVTSNELGQ
+617 DPYTFDVTSNELGQ
-631 DAKLPVTYKGPI
+631 NRKIEVTYRGPI

-648 VTREYTLTDLLNK
+648 VTREYTLTDLLK
-661 NGMDYSNGLVTKSY
+661 NNGTDYSLGKVTKSY
-675 ETDDGTLDY
+675 ETNDGTLDY
-684 RGFFC
+684 EGFFC
-689 WSTKATKAGDYVV
+689 WSKNVTKAGDYVV

-711 SGWENLTGTMWLLRD
+711 SRWENLTGTMWLLRD
-726 RENSNALSFDFGDGQ
+726 RTNRNALSFDFGDGQ

-752 APESATADGVYNL
+752 APESATANGVYNL

>member
-1 MFGNKVCKKKRKTK
+1 
-15 FEKKMMKK
+15 MMKK
-23 FTLFFATAATM
+23 FTLFFAAAATM

-55 YAVDVNTAINS
+55 HAVDVKTAINS

-72 DIDGIY
+72 GINGIY
-78 LCNWNPTTDTY
+78 LCNWNPTKGTY

-105 NRGMRMYVKSSY
+105 NRGMRMYVEQANDDGYRFKGTLLNTSS
-117 GSYQFEGSL
+117 GL
-126 YNPNFGSLLGA
+126 GSLLGL
-137 ELKEGGCTERVFLDR
+137 EPNDGIYTGRVFLDR
-152 NESYGLWRLTA
+152 GNDASVWVLTA
-163 GDVNGKTYY
+163 ESHNLGEGKSKTYY
-172 TITNAQAPNSAN
+172 TITIKNGDNNAN
-184 TLSVESKNNTLQ
+184 TLSVDSENNTLQ
-196 MVAPTANSTDVNR
+196 MVASSSNNTNVNR

-243 RYMDRDASW
+243 RYMDKNASW
-252 KWYDINNYNNVINED
+252 KWYSRDDYNTEIPED
-267 DVVSSEAKGL
+267 GSL
-277 GIAAYKAYRS
+277 GVTGYKAYRS
-287 MAPGAECIKDDDS
+287 MKPGAECIKAD
-300 GNNSSYD
+300 GQGHNSSYD
-307 TTLDYA
+307 RTLDYA
-313 KEYGNFCAAEMKT
+313 KEYGNFCVAQMKE

-333 YDNVPA
+333 YDKVPA

-390 ANFTDNY
+390 TNFTDNY
-397 YSIHKQMA
+397 YKKHQRMA
-405 FTINDD
+405 YTIKRE

-425 TGGNPANHDASIY
+425 TGGKPANHDASIY
-438 NPNMTYK
+438 NPDMTYK

-452 VPATNPDGETGTL
+452 VPDTNGDGTGTL

-471 YEDAGTL
+471 NERVGTL

-505 SNSNPTGIDEFQ
+505 SNDNPTGIDEFQ

-545 EALVLPVNLTAT
+545 EALVLPVNLTTT
-557 QVKSAFGDK
+557 QVKTAFGDE

-572 KGLAN
+572 EGLAN
-577 NGNQIRFVPEDLDSD
+577 NGNQIRFIPEYLDGD
-592 PNKVVLTAGECYVIK
+592 PNKVVLKAGECYVIK

-617 DSYDFDVTSNELGQ
+617 DPYTFDVTSNELGQ
-631 DAKLPVTYKGPI
+631 NRKIEVTYTGPI

-648 VTREYTLTDLLNK
+648 VTREYTLTDLLK
-661 NGMDYSNGLVTKSY
+661 NNGTDYSLGKVTKSY
-675 ETDDGTLDY
+675 ETNDGTLDY
-684 RGFFC
+684 EGFFC
-689 WSTKATKAGDYVV
+689 WSKNVTKAGDYVV

-711 SGWENLTGTMWLLRD
+711 SRWENLTGTMWLLRD
-726 RENSNALSFDFGDGQ
+726 RTNRNALSFDFGDGQ

-752 APESATADGVYNL
+752 APESATANGVYNL

>member
-1 MFGNKVCKKKRKTK
+1 
-15 FEKKMMKK
+15 MMKK

-55 YAVDVNTAINS
+55 YAVDVNTAMDS
-66 YGEGKP
+66 YGEGRS

-78 LCNWNPTTDTY
+78 LCNWNPRTDTY

-105 NRGMRMYVKSSY
+105 NRGMRMYVKYSD

-137 ELKEGGCTERVFLDR
+137 ELKDASCTERVFLDR
-152 NESYGLWRLTA
+152 NTSYGLWRLTA
-163 GDVNGKTYY
+163 GDDNGKTYY
-172 TITNAQAPNSAN
+172 TITNAEAPNSAN
-184 TLSVESKNNTLQ
+184 TLSVDSENNTLQ
-196 MVAPTANSTDVNR
+196 MVASRSNSTYVNR

-252 KWYDINNYNNVINED
+252 KWYDIKNYNNVINED
-267 DVVSSEAKGL
+267 GVVSSEAKGL

-287 MAPGAECIKDDDS
+287 MAPGAECIKNDNS
-300 GNNSSYD
+300 GNNSKYD
-307 TTLDYA
+307 YNLDYA
-313 KEYGNFCAAEMKT
+313 KEYGNFCAAEMKE

-333 YDNVPA
+333 YDKVPA

-390 ANFTDNY
+390 ANFTNHY
-397 YSIHKQMA
+397 YNVHQKMA
-405 FTINDD
+405 TTIQNKN
-411 DYFRANVAAADFLG
+411 YFRANVAAADFLG
-425 TGGNPANHDASIY
+425 TRGNPANHDASIY
-438 NPNMTYK
+438 NPDMTYK

-452 VPATNPDGETGTL
+452 VPDTNGDGTGTL

-471 YEDAGTL
+471 NESVGTL

-492 FGINAYGTSNVAL
+492 FGINAYGIGNNPL
-505 SNSNPTGIDEFQ
+505 SASNPTGIDEFQ

-533 ADGDGDIDNPQW
+533 AGGDGYIDYPQW

-557 QVKSAFGDK
+557 QVKSAFGDA

-572 KGLAN
+572 EGLAN

-592 PNKVVLTAGECYVIK
+592 PNKVVLKAGECYVIK
-607 VTNAPDVARD
+607 VINAPDVARNE
-617 DSYDFDVTSNELGQ
+617 SYTFDVTSNELGQ
-631 DAKLPVTYKGPI
+631 DVKIPVTYTGPI

-648 VTREYTLTDLLNK
+648 VTREYTLSDLLTN
-661 NGMDYSNGLVTKSY
+661 NGVDYSYGKVTKSY
-675 ETDDGTLDY
+675 VTNDGTLDY
-684 RGFFC
+684 EGYFC
-689 WSTKATKAGDYVV
+689 WSKTVTKAGDYVV

-711 SGWENLTGTMWLLRD
+711 SKWDNLTGTMWLLRGGT
-726 RENSNALSFDFGDGQ
+726 NSNALSFDFGDGQ

-752 APESATADGVYNL
+752 APESATANGVYNL

>member
-1 MFGNKVCKKKRKTK
+1 
-15 FEKKMMKK
+15 
-23 FTLFFATAATM
+23 M

-55 YAVDVNTAINS
+55 YAVDVTTAINS
-66 YGEGKP
+66 YGEGKS

-78 LCNWNPTTDTY
+78 LCNWNPTTGTY

-105 NRGMRMYVKSSY
+105 NRGMRIYVKSSY

-152 NESYGLWRLTA
+152 NASYGLWRLTA
-163 GDVNGKTYY
+163 GEVYGKTYY
-172 TITNAQAPNSAN
+172 TITNAEAPNSAN
-184 TLSVESKNNTLQ
+184 TLSVDSENNTLQ
-196 MVAPTANSTDVNR
+196 MIASGSNSTDVNR

-218 REAILGV
+218 RDAITGV

-252 KWYDINNYNNVINED
+252 KWYYINDYNNEIKENDLNSDEGV
-267 DVVSSEAKGL
+267 GL

-287 MAPGAECIKDDDS
+287 MAPGAECIKNDNS

-313 KEYGNFCAAEMKT
+313 KEYGNFCAAEMKE
-326 PIIMRQS
+326 PIIMCQS
-333 YDNVPA
+333 YDKVPA

-346 QAFVSNDDND
+346 QAFVSNDDNN

-390 ANFTDNY
+390 ANFTKNY
-397 YSIHKQMA
+397 YSKHQEMA
-405 FTINDD
+405 TTIGGKN
-411 DYFRANVAAADFLG
+411 YFRANVAAADFLG

-438 NPNMTYK
+438 NPDMTYK

-452 VPATNPDGETGTL
+452 VPATNPDGTTGTL

-492 FGINAYGTSNVAL
+492 FGINAYGASNTPL
-505 SNSNPTGIDEFQ
+505 SASNEKGIDEFQ

-533 ADGDGDIDNPQW
+533 ANGDGNIDNPQW

-557 QVKSAFGDK
+557 QVKSAFGDA

-572 KGLAN
+572 EGLAN

-607 VTNAPDVARD
+607 VTNAPDVARNEP
-617 DSYDFDVTSNELGQ
+617 YTFDVTSNVLGQ
-631 DAKLPVTYKGPI
+631 DVKLPVTYTGPI

-648 VTREYTLTDLLNK
+648 VTRENTLTDLLTN
-661 NGMDYSNGLVTKSY
+661 NGMDYSLGKVTKSY
-675 ETDDGTLDY
+675 VTNDGTLDY
-684 RGFFC
+684 EGFFC
-689 WSTKATKAGDYVV
+689 WSKTVTKAGDYVV

-711 SGWENLTGTMWLLRD
+711 SRWENLTGTMWLLRD
-726 RENSNALSFDFGDGQ
+726 RTNRNALSFDFGDGQ

-752 APESATADGVYNL
+752 APESATVDGVYNL

>member
-1 MFGNKVCKKKRKTK
+1 
-15 FEKKMMKK
+15 MMKK

-55 YAVDVNTAINS
+55 YAEDVNTAINS
-66 YGEGKP
+66 YGEGKS

-105 NRGMRMYVKSSY
+105 NRGMRMYVKSSN

-126 YNPNFGSLLGA
+126 YNPYFGSLLGA

-152 NESYGLWRLTA
+152 NTSYGLWRLTA
-163 GDVNGKTYY
+163 GTVNGKTYY
-172 TITNAQAPNSAN
+172 TITNAQAPNNAN
-184 TLSVESKNNTLQ
+184 TLSVDSENNTLQ
-196 MVAPTANSTDVNR
+196 MVASSSNNTNVNR

-218 REAILGV
+218 HRAILGV

-243 RYMDRDASW
+243 RYMDENASW
-252 KWYDINNYNNVINED
+252 KWYSRGDYNTEIPED
-267 DVVSSEAKGL
+267 GSL
-277 GIAAYKAYRS
+277 GVAEYEAYRS
-287 MAPGAECIKDDDS
+287 MTPGAECIKAD
-300 GNNSSYD
+300 GKGHYSSYD
-307 TTLDYA
+307 TQLDYA
-313 KEYGNFCAAEMKT
+313 KEYGNFCAAEMKE

-333 YDNVPA
+333 YDKVPA

-356 ITNERNIAY
+356 INNERNIAY

-397 YSIHKQMA
+397 YSIHQRMA
-405 FTINDD
+405 KTTKGE

-425 TGGNPANHDASIY
+425 TGGNRANHAASIY
-438 NPNMTYK
+438 KPDMTYK

-452 VPATNPDGETGTL
+452 VPATNEDGTGTL

-471 YEDAGTL
+471 NELAGTL

-492 FGINAYGTSNVAL
+492 FGINAYGMGNNPL
-505 SNSNPTGIDEFQ
+505 SVDNPTGIDEFQ

-533 ADGDGDIDNPQW
+533 ENGDGKIDKPQW

-557 QVKSAFGDK
+557 QVKSAFGDE

-572 KGLAN
+572 EGLAN
-577 NGNQIRFVPEDLDSD
+577 NGNQIRFIPEYLDGD
-592 PNKVVLTAGECYVIK
+592 PNKVVLKAGECYVIK
-607 VTNAPDVARD
+607 VTNAPDVARGD
-617 DSYDFDVTSNELGQ
+617 RYTFDVTSNKLGQ
-631 DAKLPVTYKGPI
+631 DVKLPVTYWGPI

-648 VTREYTLTDLLNK
+648 VTREYTLTDLLK
-661 NGMDYSNGLVTKSY
+661 NNDMDYSLGKVTKSY
-675 ETDDGTLDY
+675 GTNDGTLDY
-684 RGFFC
+684 EGYFC
-689 WSTKATKAGDYVV
+689 WSQTAAEEGDYVV

-711 SGWENLTGTMWLLRD
+711 GRWENLTGTMWLLRD
-726 RENSNALSFDFGDGQ
+726 RTNNNALSFDFGDGQ

-752 APESATADGVYNL
+752 APESATANGVYNL

>member
-1 MFGNKVCKKKRKTK
+1 
-15 FEKKMMKK
+15 MKK

-55 YAVDVNTAINS
+55 YAEDVTTAMNS
-66 YGEGKP
+66 YGEDKP
-72 DIDGIY
+72 GINGIY
-78 LCNWNPTTDTY
+78 LCNWNPTTGKY

-105 NRGMRMYVKSSY
+105 NRGMKMYVKSSN

-137 ELKEGGCTERVFLDR
+137 ELKEGSCTERVFLDR
-152 NESYGLWRLTA
+152 NTSYGLWRLTA

-172 TITNAQAPNSAN
+172 TITNAHAPNTAN
-184 TLSVESKNNTLQ
+184 TLSVDSENNTLQ
-196 MVAPTANSTDVNR
+196 MVSSGSNNTDVNR

-218 REAILGV
+218 RKAILDV

-243 RYMDRDASW
+243 RYMDVDASW
-252 KWYDINNYNNVINED
+252 KWYSIDDYNTEIPED
-267 DVVSSEAKGL
+267 GSL
-277 GIAAYKAYRS
+277 GVATYEAYRS
-287 MAPGAECIKDDDS
+287 MKPGAECIKNDGQGHYS
-300 GNNSSYD
+300 KYNRE
-307 TTLDYA
+307 LDYA
-313 KEYGNFCAAEMKT
+313 KEYGNFCAAEMKD

-333 YDNVPA
+333 YDRVPA

-346 QAFVSNDDND
+346 QAFVSNDENN
-356 ITNERNIAY
+356 ITNQRNIAY

-377 DGALIPILDETDQ
+377 DGALISKLDETEQ

-397 YSIHKQMA
+397 YKKHQLMA
-405 FTINDD
+405 STEMNEN
-411 DYFRANVAAADFLG
+411 YFRANVAAADFLG
-425 TGGNPANHDASIY
+425 TGGIPSNHDASIY

-452 VPATNPDGETGTL
+452 VPATNEDGTGTL

-471 YEDAGTL
+471 NESVGTL

-492 FGINAYGTSNVAL
+492 FGINAYGISNVAL
-505 SNSNPTGIDEFQ
+505 SNSNPKGIDEFQ

-557 QVKSAFGDK
+557 QMKSAFGDE

-572 KGLAN
+572 EGLAN

-607 VTNAPDVARD
+607 VTNAPDVARN
-617 DSYDFDVTSNELGQ
+617 DSYTFDVTSNELGQ
-631 DAKLPVTYKGPI
+631 DVKLPVTYKGPI

-648 VTREYTLTDLLNK
+648 VTREYTLTDLLKN
-661 NGMDYSNGLVTKSY
+661 NGMDYSLGKVTKSY
-675 ETDDGTLDY
+675 ETNDGTLDY
-684 RGFFC
+684 EGFFS
-689 WSTKATKAGDYVV
+689 WSKNVTKAGDYVV

-711 SGWENLTGTMWLLRD
+711 SRWENLTGTMWLLRD
-726 RENSNALSFDFGDGQ
+726 RTNNNALSFDFGDGQ

-752 APESATADGVYNL
+752 APESATANGVYNL

>member
-1 MFGNKVCKKKRKTK
+1 
-15 FEKKMMKK
+15 MMKK

-55 YAVDVNTAINS
+55 YAEDVNTAINS
-66 YGEGKP
+66 YGEGKS

-105 NRGMRMYVKSSY
+105 NRGMRMYVKSSN

-126 YNPNFGSLLGA
+126 YNPYFGSLLGA

-152 NESYGLWRLTA
+152 NTSYGLWRLTA
-163 GDVNGKTYY
+163 GTVNGKTYY
-172 TITNAQAPNSAN
+172 TITNAQVPNNAN
-184 TLSVESKNNTLQ
+184 TLSVDSENNTLQ
-196 MVAPTANSTDVNR
+196 MVASSSNNTNVNR

-218 REAILGV
+218 RRAILGV

-243 RYMDRDASW
+243 RYMDENASW
-252 KWYDINNYNNVINED
+252 KWYSRGDYNTEIPED
-267 DVVSSEAKGL
+267 GSL
-277 GIAAYKAYRS
+277 GVAEYEAYRS
-287 MAPGAECIKDDDS
+287 MTPGAECIKAD
-300 GNNSSYD
+300 GKGHYSSYD
-307 TTLDYA
+307 TQLDYA
-313 KEYGNFCAAEMKT
+313 KEYGNFCAAEMKE

-333 YDNVPA
+333 YDKVPA

-356 ITNERNIAY
+356 INNERNIAY

-397 YSIHKQMA
+397 YSIHQRMA
-405 FTINDD
+405 KTTIGE

-425 TGGNPANHDASIY
+425 TGGNRANHAASIY
-438 NPNMTYK
+438 KPDMTYK

-452 VPATNPDGETGTL
+452 VPATNEDGTGTL

-471 YEDAGTL
+471 NELAGTL

-505 SNSNPTGIDEFQ
+505 SNDNPTGIDEFQ

-533 ADGDGDIDNPQW
+533 ADGNGYIDNPQW

-557 QVKSAFGDK
+557 QVKSAFGDE

-577 NGNQIRFVPEDLDSD
+577 NGNQIRFVPEDLDTD
-592 PNKVVLTAGECYVIK
+592 PNKVVLKAGECYVIK
-607 VTNAPDVARD
+607 VKNAPDVARD
-617 DSYDFDVTSNELGQ
+617 DPYTFDVTSNEIGQ
-631 DAKLPVTYKGPI
+631 NRKIEVTYTGPI

-648 VTREYTLTDLLNK
+648 VTREYTLTNLLK
-661 NGMDYSNGLVTKSY
+661 NNGTDYSLGKVTKSY
-675 ETDDGTLDY
+675 ETNDGTLDY
-684 RGFFC
+684 EGFFC
-689 WSTKATKAGDYVV
+689 WSKNVTKAGDYVV

-711 SGWENLTGTMWLLRD
+711 SRWENLTGTMWLLRD
-726 RENSNALSFDFGDGQ
+726 RTNNNALSFDFGDGQ

-752 APESATADGVYNL
+752 APESATANGVYNL

>member
-1 MFGNKVCKKKRKTK
+1 
-15 FEKKMMKK
+15 MMKK

-55 YAVDVNTAINS
+55 YAEDVNTAINS
-66 YGEGKP
+66 YGEGKS

-105 NRGMRMYVKSSY
+105 NRGMRMYVKSSN
-117 GSYQFEGSL
+117 GSYQFKGSL

-152 NESYGLWRLTA
+152 NTSYGLWRLTA

-172 TITNAQAPNSAN
+172 TITNAEAPNNAN
-184 TLSVESKNNTLQ
+184 TLSVDSENNTLQ
-196 MVAPTANSTDVNR
+196 MVASSSNNTNVNR

-218 REAILGV
+218 RRAILGV

-243 RYMDRDASW
+243 RYMDVNASW
-252 KWYDINNYNNVINED
+252 KWYSIGDYTTEITED
-267 DVVSSEAKGL
+267 GSLGVAK
-277 GIAAYKAYRS
+277 YEAYRS
-287 MAPGAECIKDDDS
+287 MTPGAECIKAD
-300 GNNSSYD
+300 GQGHNSIYD
-307 TTLDYA
+307 HGLDYA
-313 KEYGNFCAAEMKT
+313 KEYGNFCAAQMKE

-333 YDNVPA
+333 YDKVPA

-356 ITNERNIAY
+356 ITNQRNIAY

-390 ANFTDNY
+390 ANFTNNY

-405 FTINDD
+405 YTIDD
-411 DYFRANVAAADFLG
+411 YDYFRANVAAADFLG
-425 TGGNPANHDASIY
+425 TGGKPANHDASIY

-452 VPATNPDGETGTL
+452 VPDTNGDGTGTL

-471 YEDAGTL
+471 NESVGTL

-492 FGINAYGTSNVAL
+492 FGINAYGTSNTPL
-505 SNSNPTGIDEFQ
+505 SADNEKGIDEFQ

-607 VTNAPDVARD
+607 VTNAPDVARNE
-617 DSYDFDVTSNELGQ
+617 SYNFNVTSNTLGQ
-631 DAKLPVTYKGPI
+631 NVKLPVTYKGPI

-648 VTREYTLTDLLNK
+648 VTREYTLTDLLKN
-661 NGMDYSNGLVTKSY
+661 NGMGYNGGMVTKSY
-675 ETDDGTLDY
+675 ETSDGTLDY

-689 WSTKATKAGDYVV
+689 WSRTVTKAGDYVV

-711 SGWENLTGTMWLLRD
+711 SRWENLTGTMWLLRD
-726 RENSNALSFDFGDGQ
+726 RTNSNALSFDFGDGQ

>member
-1 MFGNKVCKKKRKTK
+1 
-15 FEKKMMKK
+15 MKK

-46 TEEDIDWIN
+46 TEEDIEWIN
-55 YAVDVNTAINS
+55 YAVDVKTAINS

-72 DIDGIY
+72 GINGIY
-78 LCNWNPTTDTY
+78 LCNWNPTKGTY

-105 NRGMRMYVKSSY
+105 NRGMRMYVEQANEDGYRFKGTLLNTSS
-117 GSYQFEGSL
+117 GL
-126 YNPNFGSLLGA
+126 GSLLGL
-137 ELKEGGCTERVFLDR
+137 EPNDGIYTERVFLDR
-152 NESYGLWRLTA
+152 GNDASVWVLTA
-163 GDVNGKTYY
+163 ESHNLGEGKSKTYY
-172 TITNAQAPNSAN
+172 TITIKNGDNNAN
-184 TLSVESKNNTLQ
+184 TLSVDSENNTLQ
-196 MVAPTANSTDVNR
+196 MIASSSTSTNVNR

-243 RYMDRDASW
+243 RYMDVNASW
-252 KWYDINNYNNVINED
+252 KWYNRDDYNTEISED
-267 DVVSSEAKGL
+267 GSLGVAK
-277 GIAAYKAYRS
+277 YEAYRS
-287 MAPGAECIKDDDS
+287 MEPGAECIKADGQ
-300 GNNSSYD
+300 GNYSSYD
-307 TTLDYA
+307 HGLDYA
-313 KEYGNFCAAEMKT
+313 KEYGNFCAAEMKE

-390 ANFTDNY
+390 DNFTNNY
-397 YSIHKQMA
+397 YKKHQRMA
-405 FTINDD
+405 YTTKDE

-425 TGGNPANHDASIY
+425 TRGDPKKHAASIY
-438 NPNMTYK
+438 KPDMTYK

-452 VPATNPDGETGTL
+452 VPATNEDGTGTL

-471 YEDAGTL
+471 NESVGTL
-478 YVDNIRVYYSGTSE
+478 YVDNIRVYYSSGTSE
-492 FGINAYGTSNVAL
+492 FGINAYGMGNNPL
-505 SNSNPTGIDEFQ
+505 SVDNPTGIDEFQ

-533 ADGDGDIDNPQW
+533 TDGDGYIDYPQW

-572 KGLAN
+572 EGLAN

-592 PNKVVLTAGECYVIK
+592 GNKVVLTAGECYVIK

-617 DSYDFDVTSNELGQ
+617 DPYTFDVTSNELGQ
-631 DAKLPVTYKGPI
+631 GVKLLVTYTGPI

-648 VTREYTLTDLLNK
+648 VTREYTLTDLLK
-661 NGMDYSNGLVTKSY
+661 NNDMDYSLGKVTKSY
-675 ETDDGTLDY
+675 ATDYGTLDY
-684 RGFFC
+684 EGFFC
-689 WSTKATKAGDYVV
+689 WSKNVTKAGDYVV

-711 SGWENLTGTMWLLRD
+711 SRWENLTGTMWLLRD
-726 RENSNALSFDFGDGQ
+726 RTNNNALSFDFGDGQ

-752 APESATADGVYNL
+752 APESATANGVYNL

>member
-1 MFGNKVCKKKRKTK
+1 
-15 FEKKMMKK
+15 MMKK

-72 DIDGIY
+72 GINGIY

-105 NRGMRMYVKSSY
+105 NRGMRMYVEQANDDGYRFKGTLLNTSS
-117 GSYQFEGSL
+117 GL
-126 YNPNFGSLLGA
+126 GSLLGL
-137 ELKEGGCTERVFLDR
+137 EPNDGIYTERVFLDR
-152 NESYGLWRLTA
+152 GNDASVWVLTA
-163 GDVNGKTYY
+163 ESHNIGEGKSKTYY
-172 TITNAQAPNSAN
+172 TITIKNGDNNAN
-184 TLSVESKNNTLQ
+184 TLSVDSENKTLQ
-196 MVAPTANSTDVNR
+196 MVASSTTSTNVNR

-243 RYMDRDASW
+243 RYMDKNASW
-252 KWYDINNYNNVINED
+252 KWYSRDDYNTEIPED
-267 DVVSSEAKGL
+267 GSL
-277 GIAAYKAYRS
+277 GVTGYKAYRS
-287 MAPGAECIKDDDS
+287 MTPGAECIKAD
-300 GNNSSYD
+300 GQGHNSSYD
-307 TTLDYA
+307 RTLDYA
-313 KEYGNFCAAEMKT
+313 KEYGNFCAAQMKE

-333 YDNVPA
+333 YDKVPA

-390 ANFTDNY
+390 TNFTDNY
-397 YSIHKQMA
+397 YKKHQRMA
-405 FTINDD
+405 YTIKRE

-425 TGGNPANHDASIY
+425 TGGKPANHDASIY

-452 VPATNPDGETGTL
+452 VPATNPDGTGTL

-471 YEDAGTL
+471 NERVGTL

-505 SNSNPTGIDEFQ
+505 SNDNPTGIDEFQ

-528 DFGAD
+528 DFGVD
-533 ADGDGDIDNPQW
+533 TNSDGKIDNPQW

-557 QVKSAFGDK
+557 QVKSAFGDE

-572 KGLAN
+572 EGLAN
-577 NGNQIRFVPEDLDSD
+577 NRNQIRFVPEDLDTD

-607 VTNAPDVARD
+607 VTNAPDVARNK
-617 DSYDFDVTSNELGQ
+617 SYTFDVTSNELGQ
-631 DAKLPVTYKGPI
+631 DFKLPVTYTGPI

-648 VTREYTLTDLLNK
+648 VTREYTLTDLLKN
-661 NGMDYSNGLVTKSY
+661 NGMGYNGGMVTKSY
-675 ETDDGTLDY
+675 ETSDGTLDY

-689 WSTKATKAGDYVV
+689 WSKTVTKAGDYVV

-711 SGWENLTGTMWLLRD
+711 SRWENLTGTMWLLRD
-726 RENSNALSFDFGDGQ
+726 RTNSNALSFDFGDGQ

-752 APESATADGVYNL
+752 APESATANGVYNL

>member
-1 MFGNKVCKKKRKTK
+1 
-15 FEKKMMKK
+15 MMKK

-55 YAVDVNTAINS
+55 YAEDVNTAINS
-66 YGEGKP
+66 YGEGKS

-105 NRGMRMYVKSSY
+105 NRGMRMYVKSSN

-126 YNPNFGSLLGA
+126 YNPYFGSLLGA

-152 NESYGLWRLTA
+152 NTSYGLWRLTA
-163 GDVNGKTYY
+163 GTVNGKTYY
-172 TITNAQAPNSAN
+172 TITNAQAPNNAN
-184 TLSVESKNNTLQ
+184 TLSVDSENNTLQ
-196 MVAPTANSTDVNR
+196 MVASSSNNTNVNR

-218 REAILGV
+218 RRAILGV

-243 RYMDRDASW
+243 RYMDENASW
-252 KWYDINNYNNVINED
+252 KWYSRGDYNTEIPED
-267 DVVSSEAKGL
+267 GSL
-277 GIAAYKAYRS
+277 GVAGYKAYRS
-287 MAPGAECIKDDDS
+287 MTPGAECIKAD
-300 GNNSSYD
+300 GKGHYSSYN
-307 TTLDYA
+307 TQLDYA
-313 KEYGNFCAAEMKT
+313 KEYGNFCAAEMKE

-333 YDNVPA
+333 YDKVPA

-356 ITNERNIAY
+356 INNERNIAY

-397 YSIHKQMA
+397 YSIHQRMA
-405 FTINDD
+405 KTTIGE

-425 TGGNPANHDASIY
+425 TGGNRANHAASIY
-438 NPNMTYK
+438 KPDMTYK

-452 VPATNPDGETGTL
+452 VPDTNGDGTGTL

-471 YEDAGTL
+471 NESVGTL

-492 FGINAYGTSNVAL
+492 FGINAYGISNNPL
-505 SNSNPTGIDEFQ
+505 SNDNPTGIDEFQ

-533 ADGDGDIDNPQW
+533 ANGDGYIDNPQW
-545 EALVLPVNLTAT
+545 EALVLPVNLTTT
-557 QVKSAFGDK
+557 QVKSAFGDE

-572 KGLAN
+572 EGLAN
-577 NGNQIRFVPEDLDSD
+577 NGNQIRFVPEDLDTD
-592 PNKVVLTAGECYVIK
+592 PNKVVLKAGECYVIK
-607 VTNAPDVARD
+607 VKNAPDVARD
-617 DSYDFDVTSNELGQ
+617 DQYTFDVTSNELGQ
-631 DAKLPVTYKGPI
+631 NRKIEVTYTGPI

-648 VTREYTLTDLLNK
+648 VTRENKLTDLLK
-661 NGMDYSNGLVTKSY
+661 NNDMDYSYGKVTKSY
-675 ETDDGTLDY
+675 ATNDGTLDY
-684 RGFFC
+684 EGFFC
-689 WSTKATKAGDYVV
+689 WSKNVTKAGDYVV

-711 SGWENLTGTMWLLRD
+711 SRWENLTGTMWLLRD
-726 RENSNALSFDFGDGQ
+726 RTNNNALSFDFGDGQ

-752 APESATADGVYNL
+752 APESATANGVYNL

>member
-1 MFGNKVCKKKRKTK
+1 
-15 FEKKMMKK
+15 MMKK
-23 FTLFFATAATM
+23 FTLFFAAAATM

-66 YGEGKP
+66 YGEGKS

-105 NRGMRMYVKSSY
+105 NRGMRMYVKFSN

-152 NESYGLWRLTA
+152 NTSYGIWRLTA
-163 GDVNGKTYY
+163 GDVKGKTYY
-172 TITNAQAPNSAN
+172 TITNAEASNNAN
-184 TLSVESKNNTLQ
+184 TLSVDSENNTLQ
-196 MVAPTANSTDVNR
+196 MVASRSNNTNVNR

-243 RYMDRDASW
+243 RYMDKNASW
-252 KWYDINNYNNVINED
+252 KWYSRDDYTTEIPED
-267 DVVSSEAKGL
+267 GSL
-277 GIAAYKAYRS
+277 GVAGYKAYRS
-287 MAPGAECIKDDDS
+287 MTPGAECIKAD
-300 GNNSSYD
+300 GQGHNSSYGD
-307 TTLDYA
+307 HTLDYA
-313 KEYGNFCAAEMKT
+313 KEYGNFCAAEMKE

-356 ITNERNIAY
+356 INNQRNIAY
-365 LFASNGQAGGTP
+365 LFASNGQAGSTP
-377 DGALIPILDETDQ
+377 DGALIPILDKTDQ
-390 ANFTDNY
+390 DNFTDNY
-397 YSIHKQMA
+397 YSKHQQMA
-405 FTINDD
+405 YTIKGEN
-411 DYFRANVAAADFLG
+411 YFRANVAAADFLG
-425 TGGNPANHDASIY
+425 TGGIPANHAASIY
-438 NPNMTYK
+438 NPDMTYK

-452 VPATNPDGETGTL
+452 VPATNPDGKTGTL

-471 YEDAGTL
+471 NELAGTL

-505 SNSNPTGIDEFQ
+505 SNDNPTGIDEFQ

-533 ADGDGDIDNPQW
+533 ADGNGYIDNPQW

-557 QVKSAFGDK
+557 QVKSAFGDE

-577 NGNQIRFVPEDLDSD
+577 NGNQIRFVPEDLDTD
-592 PNKVVLTAGECYVIK
+592 PNKVVLKAGECYVIK
-607 VTNAPDVARD
+607 VKNAPDVARD
-617 DSYDFDVTSNELGQ
+617 DTYTFDVTSNELGQ
-631 DAKLPVTYKGPI
+631 NRKIEVTYTGPI

-648 VTREYTLTDLLNK
+648 VTREYTLTDLLK
-661 NGMDYSNGLVTKSY
+661 NNDMDYSLGKVTKSY
-675 ETDDGTLDY
+675 ETNDGTLDY
-684 RGFFC
+684 EGFFC
-689 WSTKATKAGDYVV
+689 WSKNVTKAGDYVV

-711 SGWENLTGTMWLLRD
+711 SRWENLTGTMWLLRD
-726 RENSNALSFDFGDGQ
+726 KTNSNALSFDFGDGQ

-752 APESATADGVYNL
+752 APESATANGVYNL

>member
-1 MFGNKVCKKKRKTK
+1 
-15 FEKKMMKK
+15 
-23 FTLFFATAATM
+23 
-34 LFGSVTSASAQQ
+34 
-46 TEEDIDWIN
+46 
-55 YAVDVNTAINS
+55 
-66 YGEGKP
+66 
-72 DIDGIY
+72 
-78 LCNWNPTTDTY
+78 
-89 TFVTAGG
+89 
-96 EYGTQAIVT
+96 
-105 NRGMRMYVKSSY
+105 MYVKSSN

-152 NESYGLWRLTA
+152 NMSYGLWRLTA

-172 TITNAQAPNSAN
+172 TITNAEAPNNAN
-184 TLSVESKNNTLQ
+184 TLSVDSENNTLQ
-196 MVAPTANSTDVNR
+196 MVASNLNNTYVNR

-243 RYMDRDASW
+243 RYMDEDASW
-252 KWYDINNYNNVINED
+252 KWYNSRDDYNTEIPED
-267 DVVSSEAKGL
+267 GSL
-277 GIAAYKAYRS
+277 GVAEYEAYRS
-287 MAPGAECIKDDDS
+287 MTPGAECIKAD
-300 GNNSSYD
+300 GQGHYSSYD
-307 TTLDYA
+307 TELDYA
-313 KEYGNFCAAEMKT
+313 KEYGNFCAAEMKE

-356 ITNERNIAY
+356 ITNQRNIAY

-377 DGALIPILDETDQ
+377 DGALIPILDEKDQ

-397 YSIHKQMA
+397 YKIHQRMA
-405 FTINDD
+405 YTTSGEN
-411 DYFRANVAAADFLG
+411 YFRANVAAADFLG
-425 TGGNPANHDASIY
+425 TGGNRYNHDASIY

-445 LIQISIN
+445 LIQTSIN
-452 VPATNPDGETGTL
+452 VPDTNGDGTGTL

-471 YEDAGTL
+471 NESVGTL

-492 FGINAYGTSNVAL
+492 FGINAYGKSNVAL

-533 ADGDGDIDNPQW
+533 ADGDGYIDNPQW

-557 QVKSAFGDK
+557 QVKTAFGDE

-572 KGLAN
+572 EGLAN
-577 NGNQIRFVPEDLDSD
+577 NGNQIRFIPEYLDGD
-592 PNKVVLTAGECYVIK
+592 PNKVVLKAGECYVIK

-617 DSYDFDVTSNELGQ
+617 DPYTFDVTSNELGQ
-631 DAKLPVTYKGPI
+631 NRKIEVTYTGPI

-648 VTREYTLTDLLNK
+648 VTREYTLTDLLK
-661 NGMDYSNGLVTKSY
+661 NNGTDYSLGKVTKSY
-675 ETDDGTLDY
+675 ETNDGTLDY
-684 RGFFC
+684 EGFFC
-689 WSTKATKAGDYVV
+689 WSKNVTKAGDYVV

-711 SGWENLTGTMWLLRD
+711 SRWENLTGTMWLLRD
-726 RENSNALSFDFGDGQ
+726 RTNRNALSFDFGDGQ

-752 APESATADGVYNL
+752 APESATANGVYNL

>member
-1 MFGNKVCKKKRKTK
+1 
-15 FEKKMMKK
+15 MKK
-23 FTLFFATAATM
+23 FTLFFAAAATM

-55 YAVDVNTAINS
+55 YAVDVKTAINS

-72 DIDGIY
+72 GINGIY
-78 LCNWNPTTDTY
+78 LCNWNPTTGTY

-105 NRGMRMYVKSSY
+105 NRGMRMYVEQANDDGYRFKGTLLNTSS
-117 GSYQFEGSL
+117 GL
-126 YNPNFGSLLGA
+126 GSLLGL
-137 ELKEGGCTERVFLDR
+137 EPNDGIYTERVFLDR
-152 NESYGLWRLTA
+152 GNDASVWVLTA
-163 GDVNGKTYY
+163 ESHNLGEGKSKTYY
-172 TITNAQAPNSAN
+172 TITIKNGDNNAN
-184 TLSVESKNNTLQ
+184 TLSVDSENKTLQ
-196 MVAPTANSTDVNR
+196 MVASSPTSTDVNR

-243 RYMDRDASW
+243 RYMDKNASW
-252 KWYDINNYNNVINED
+252 KWYSRDDYNTEIPED
-267 DVVSSEAKGL
+267 GSL
-277 GIAAYKAYRS
+277 GVTGYKAYRS
-287 MAPGAECIKDDDS
+287 MKPGAECIKADGQ
-300 GNNSSYD
+300 GNNSSYNR
-307 TTLDYA
+307 TLDYA
-313 KEYGNFCAAEMKT
+313 KEYGNFCAAQMKE

-333 YDNVPA
+333 YDKVPA

-390 ANFTDNY
+390 TNFTDNY
-397 YSIHKQMA
+397 YKKHQRMA
-405 FTINDD
+405 YTIKRE

-425 TGGNPANHDASIY
+425 TGGIPANHKASIY

-452 VPATNPDGETGTL
+452 VPDTNGDGTGTL

-471 YEDAGTL
+471 NESVGTL

-492 FGINAYGTSNVAL
+492 FGINAYGISNNPL
-505 SNSNPTGIDEFQ
+505 SVDNQTGIDEFQ

-557 QVKSAFGDK
+557 QVKSAFGDE

-572 KGLAN
+572 EGLAN

-607 VTNAPDVARD
+607 VTNAPDVARNE
-617 DSYDFDVTSNELGQ
+617 SYTFDVTSNALGQ
-631 DAKLPVTYKGPI
+631 DVKIPVTYTGPI

-648 VTREYTLTDLLNK
+648 VTRENTLTDLLTNK
-661 NGMDYSNGLVTKSY
+661 GMDYSLGTVTKSY
-675 ETDDGTLDY
+675 ATNDGTLDY
-684 RGFFC
+684 EGFFC
-689 WSTKATKAGDYVV
+689 WSKNVTKAGDYVV
-702 SRGKMYHLT
+702 SRGKMY
-711 SGWENLTGTMWLLRD
+711 TG
-726 RENSNALSFDFGDGQ
+726 
-741 TTDINNIVTET
+741 V
-752 APESATADGVYNL
+752 P
-765 NGQKVAE
+765 
-772 GTSLNGLA
+772 
-780 KGIYIVNGRKH
+780 RKN
-791 VVR
+791 

>member
-1 MFGNKVCKKKRKTK
+1 
-15 FEKKMMKK
+15 MMKK

-66 YGEGKP
+66 YGEGKS

-78 LCNWNPTTDTY
+78 LCNWNPTTGTY

-105 NRGMRMYVKSSY
+105 NRGMRMYVKFSN

-152 NESYGLWRLTA
+152 NTSYGIWRLTA
-163 GDVNGKTYY
+163 GDVKGKTYY
-172 TITNAQAPNSAN
+172 TITNAEASNNAN
-184 TLSVESKNNTLQ
+184 TLSVDSENNTLQ
-196 MVAPTANSTDVNR
+196 MVASRSNNTNVNR

-225 THQTNLEVSG
+225 THQTYLEVSG

-243 RYMDRDASW
+243 RYMDKNASW
-252 KWYDINNYNNVINED
+252 KWYSRDNYNTEIPED
-267 DVVSSEAKGL
+267 GSL
-277 GIAAYKAYRS
+277 GVAEYEAYRS
-287 MAPGAECIKDDDS
+287 MTPGAECIKADGQ
-300 GNNSSYD
+300 GNYSSYD
-307 TTLDYA
+307 TGLDYA
-313 KEYGNFCAAEMKT
+313 KQYGNFCAAEMKE

-377 DGALIPILDETDQ
+377 DGALIPILDGTDQ
-390 ANFTDNY
+390 TNFTDNY
-397 YSIHKQMA
+397 YKKHQRMA
-405 FTINDD
+405 YTTKGD

-452 VPATNPDGETGTL
+452 VPATNPDGSGTL

-471 YEDAGTL
+471 NESVGTL

-492 FGINAYGTSNVAL
+492 FGINAYGIGNNPL
-505 SNSNPTGIDEFQ
+505 SKSNPTGIDEFQ

-533 ADGDGDIDNPQW
+533 ADGNGYIDNPQW

-557 QVKSAFGDK
+557 QVKSAFGDV

-572 KGLAN
+572 EGLAN
-577 NGNQIRFVPEDLDSD
+577 NGNQIRFVPEDLDTD

-607 VTNAPDVARD
+607 VTNAPDVARNK
-617 DSYDFDVTSNELGQ
+617 SYTFDVHKQRT
-631 DAKLPVTYKGPI
+631 
-643 YQING
+643 
-648 VTREYTLTDLLNK
+648 
-661 NGMDYSNGLVTKSY
+661 
-675 ETDDGTLDY
+675 
-684 RGFFC
+684 
-689 WSTKATKAGDYVV
+689 WSRFQA
-702 SRGKMYHLT
+702 
-711 SGWENLTGTMWLLRD
+711 SGNLYG
-726 RENSNALSFDFGDGQ
+726 S
-741 TTDINNIVTET
+741 DI
-752 APESATADGVYNL
+752 SD
-765 NGQKVAE
+765 
-772 GTSLNGLA
+772 
-780 KGIYIVNGRKH
+780 
-791 VVR
+791 

>member
-1 MFGNKVCKKKRKTK
+1 
-15 FEKKMMKK
+15 MKK

-46 TEEDIDWIN
+46 TEEDIEWIN
-55 YAVDVNTAINS
+55 YAVDVKTAINS
-66 YGEGKP
+66 YGEGKSG
-72 DIDGIY
+72 INGIY
-78 LCNWNPTTDTY
+78 LCNWNPTKGTY

-105 NRGMRMYVKSSY
+105 NRGMRMYVEQANEDGYRFKGTLLNTSS
-117 GSYQFEGSL
+117 GL
-126 YNPNFGSLLGA
+126 GSLLGL
-137 ELKEGGCTERVFLDR
+137 EPNDGIYTERVFLDR
-152 NESYGLWRLTA
+152 GNDASVWVLTA
-163 GDVNGKTYY
+163 ESHNLGEGKSKTYY
-172 TITNAQAPNSAN
+172 TITIKNGDNNAN
-184 TLSVESKNNTLQ
+184 TLSVDSENNTLQ
-196 MVAPTANSTDVNR
+196 MIASSSTSTNVNR

-218 REAILGV
+218 RRAILGV

-243 RYMDRDASW
+243 RYMDENASW
-252 KWYDINNYNNVINED
+252 KWYNRDNYNTEIPED
-267 DVVSSEAKGL
+267 GSL
-277 GIAAYKAYRS
+277 GVAEYEAYRS
-287 MAPGAECIKDDDS
+287 MAPGAECIKADGK
-300 GNNSSYD
+300 GNNSSYGD
-307 TTLDYA
+307 HTLDYA
-313 KEYGNFCAAEMKT
+313 KEYGNFCAAEMKQ

-346 QAFVSNDDND
+346 QAFVSNDDNN
-356 ITNERNIAY
+356 ITNERKIAY

-397 YSIHKQMA
+397 YKKHQRMA
-405 FTINDD
+405 YTINDD

-425 TGGNPANHDASIY
+425 TGGNPANHKASIY

-452 VPATNPDGETGTL
+452 VPDTGDGTGTL

-471 YEDAGTL
+471 NELAGTL

-492 FGINAYGTSNVAL
+492 FGINAYGMSNNPL
-505 SNSNPTGIDEFQ
+505 SDSNPEGIDEFQ

-533 ADGDGDIDNPQW
+533 TDGDGYINNPQW

-557 QVKSAFGDK
+557 QVKTAFGDE

-572 KGLAN
+572 EGLVN
-577 NGNQIRFVPEDLDSD
+577 NGNQIRFVPEDLTTD
-592 PNKVVLTAGECYVIK
+592 PNKVVLKAGECYVIK

-617 DSYDFDVTSNELGQ
+617 DPYTFDVTNNVLGQ
-631 DAKLPVTYKGPI
+631 DRKIQVTYTGPI

-648 VTREYTLTDLLNK
+648 VTREYTLTDLLK
-661 NGMDYSNGLVTKSY
+661 NNDVDYSYGMVTKSY
-675 ETDDGTLDY
+675 ATDYGTLDY
-684 RGFFC
+684 EGYFC
-689 WSTKATKAGDYVV
+689 WSKTAAEKGDYVV

-711 SGWENLTGTMWLLRD
+711 GSWENLTGTMWLLRD
-726 RENSNALSFDFGDGQ
+726 RTNSNALSFDFGDGQ

-752 APESATADGVYNL
+752 APESATANGVYNL

>member
-1 MFGNKVCKKKRKTK
+1 
-15 FEKKMMKK
+15 MKK

-55 YAVDVNTAINS
+55 YAVDVTTAMNS
-66 YGEGKP
+66 YGEGKS

-78 LCNWNPTTDTY
+78 LCNWNPAKDTY

-105 NRGMRMYVKSSY
+105 NRGMKMYVKSSN

-152 NESYGLWRLTA
+152 DTRYGLWRLTA
-163 GDVNGKTYY
+163 DGVNGKTYY
-172 TITNAQAPNSAN
+172 TITNAHAPDNAN
-184 TLSVESKNNTLQ
+184 TLSVDSENNTLQ
-196 MVAPTANSTDVNR
+196 MVASSYNNTDVNR

-252 KWYDINNYNNVINED
+252 TWYDITNYNSVINEN
-267 DVVSSEAKGL
+267 DVVPSEGKGL
-277 GIAAYKAYRS
+277 GIDAYKAYRS
-287 MAPGAECIKDDDS
+287 MAPGAECIKDDNS
-300 GNNSSYD
+300 GNNSSYGD
-307 TTLDYA
+307 HTLDYA
-313 KEYGNFCAAEMKT
+313 KEYGNFCAAEMKQ

-356 ITNERNIAY
+356 ITNQRNIAY

-377 DGALIPILDETDQ
+377 DGALIPILNATEQD
-390 ANFTDNY
+390 NFTNNY
-397 YSIHKQMA
+397 YRKHQQMA
-405 FTINDD
+405 YTVKREN
-411 DYFRANVAAADFLG
+411 YFRANVAAADFLG
-425 TGGNPANHDASIY
+425 TGGDPNKHDASIY

-452 VPATNPDGETGTL
+452 VPDTNGDGTGTL

-471 YEDAGTL
+471 NERVGTL

-492 FGINAYGTSNVAL
+492 FGINAYGTSDVAL
-505 SNSNPTGIDEFQ
+505 SNDNPTGIDEFQ

-545 EALVLPVNLTAT
+545 EALVLPVNLTTT
-557 QVKSAFGDK
+557 QVKTAFGDE

-572 KGLAN
+572 EGLAN
-577 NGNQIRFVPEDLDSD
+577 NGNQIRFIPEYLDGD
-592 PNKVVLTAGECYVIK
+592 PNKVVLKAGECYVIK

-617 DSYDFDVTSNELGQ
+617 DPYTFDVTSNELGQ
-631 DAKLPVTYKGPI
+631 NRKIEVTYRGPI

-648 VTREYTLTDLLNK
+648 VTREYTLTDLLK
-661 NGMDYSNGLVTKSY
+661 NNGTDYSLGKVKNSY
-675 ETDDGTLDY
+675 ETNDGTLDY
-684 RGFFC
+684 EGFFC
-689 WSTKATKAGDYVV
+689 WSKNVTKAGDYVV

-711 SGWENLTGTMWLLRD
+711 SRWENLTGTMWLLRD
-726 RENSNALSFDFGDGQ
+726 RTNRNALSFDFGDGQ

-752 APESATADGVYNL
+752 APESATANGVYNL

>member
-1 MFGNKVCKKKRKTK
+1 
-15 FEKKMMKK
+15 MKK
-23 FTLFFATAATM
+23 FTLFFAAAATM

-55 YAVDVNTAINS
+55 YAVDVKTAINS

-72 DIDGIY
+72 GINGIY
-78 LCNWNPTTDTY
+78 LCNWNPTKGTY

-105 NRGMRMYVKSSY
+105 NRGMRMYVEQANDDGYRFKGTLLNTSS
-117 GSYQFEGSL
+117 GL
-126 YNPNFGSLLGA
+126 GSLLGL
-137 ELKEGGCTERVFLDR
+137 EPNDGIYTGRVFLDR
-152 NESYGLWRLTA
+152 GNDASVWVLTA
-163 GDVNGKTYY
+163 ESHNLGEGISKTYY
-172 TITNAQAPNSAN
+172 TITIKNGDNNAN
-184 TLSVESKNNTLQ
+184 TLSVVSENNTLQ
-196 MVAPTANSTDVNR
+196 MIASESNSTDVNR

-252 KWYDINNYNNVINED
+252 KWYSRDNYTQEIPED
-267 DVVSSEAKGL
+267 GSL
-277 GIAAYKAYRS
+277 GVPGYKAYRS
-287 MAPGAECIKDDDS
+287 MAPGAECIKSD
-300 GNNSSYD
+300 GQGHYSSYD
-307 TTLDYA
+307 PGLDYA
-313 KEYGNFCAAEMKT
+313 KEYGNFCAAQMKE

-333 YDNVPA
+333 YDKVPA

-356 ITNERNIAY
+356 INNERNIAY

-390 ANFTDNY
+390 ANFTNNY
-397 YSIHKQMA
+397 YKIHQRMA
-405 FTINDD
+405 STTSGRN
-411 DYFRANVAAADFLG
+411 YFRANVAAADFLG
-425 TGGNPANHDASIY
+425 TGGDSNRDNHDAYIY
-438 NPNMTYK
+438 KPDMTYK

-452 VPATNPDGETGTL
+452 VPDTNGDGTGTL

-471 YEDAGTL
+471 NELAGTL

-505 SNSNPTGIDEFQ
+505 SASNLSDSNPEGIDEFQ

-533 ADGDGDIDNPQW
+533 ENRDGKIDYPQW
-545 EALVLPVNLTAT
+545 EALVLPVNLTTT
-557 QVKSAFGDK
+557 QVKSAFGDE

-572 KGLAN
+572 EGLAN

-592 PNKVVLTAGECYVIK
+592 PNKVVLKAGECYVIK
-607 VTNAPDVARD
+607 VKNAPDVARN
-617 DSYDFDVTSNELGQ
+617 DSYKFNVTSNALGQ
-631 DAKLPVTYKGPI
+631 DAQLPVIYNGPI

-648 VTREYTLTDLLNK
+648 VTREYTLTELLNK
-661 NGMDYSNGLVTKSY
+661 NGTDYSHGKVTKSY
-675 ETDDGTLDY
+675 GTSHGTLDY
-684 RGFFC
+684 EGYFY
-689 WSTKATKAGDYVV
+689 WSKTAAEKGDYVV

-711 SGWENLTGTMWLLRD
+711 SRWENLTGTMWLLRD
-726 RENSNALSFDFGDGQ
+726 RTNNNVLSFDFGDGQ

-752 APESATADGVYNL
+752 APESATANGVYNL

>member
-1 MFGNKVCKKKRKTK
+1 
-15 FEKKMMKK
+15 MKK

-66 YGEGKP
+66 YGEGKS

-78 LCNWNPTTDTY
+78 LCNWNPTTGTY

-105 NRGMRMYVKSSY
+105 NRGMRMYVKFSN

-152 NESYGLWRLTA
+152 NTSYGIWRLTA
-163 GDVNGKTYY
+163 GDVKGKTYY
-172 TITNAQAPNSAN
+172 TITNAEASNNAN
-184 TLSVESKNNTLQ
+184 TLSVDSENNTLQ
-196 MVAPTANSTDVNR
+196 MVASRSNNTNVNR

-225 THQTNLEVSG
+225 THQTNLANLEVSG

-243 RYMDRDASW
+243 RYMDKNASW
-252 KWYDINNYNNVINED
+252 KWYSRDNYNTEIPED
-267 DVVSSEAKGL
+267 GSL
-277 GIAAYKAYRS
+277 GVAEYEAYRS
-287 MAPGAECIKDDDS
+287 MTPGAECIKADGK
-300 GNNSSYD
+300 GNYSSYD
-307 TTLDYA
+307 TGLDYA
-313 KEYGNFCAAEMKT
+313 KQYGNFCAAEMKE

-377 DGALIPILDETDQ
+377 DGALIPILDGTDQ
-390 ANFTDNY
+390 TNFTDNY
-397 YSIHKQMA
+397 YKKHQRMA
-405 FTINDD
+405 YTTKGD

-452 VPATNPDGETGTL
+452 VPATNPDGSGTL

-471 YEDAGTL
+471 NESVGTL

-492 FGINAYGTSNVAL
+492 FGINAYGISNNPL
-505 SNSNPTGIDEFQ
+505 SKSNPTGIDEFQ

-533 ADGDGDIDNPQW
+533 ADGNGYIDNPQW

-557 QVKSAFGDK
+557 QVKSAFGDV

-572 KGLAN
+572 EGLAN
-577 NGNQIRFVPEDLDSD
+577 NGNQIRFVPEDLDTD

-607 VTNAPDVARD
+607 VTNAPDVARNK
-617 DSYDFDVTSNELGQ
+617 SYTFDVTSNELGQ
-631 DAKLPVTYKGPI
+631 DFKLPVTYTGPI

-648 VTREYTLTDLLNK
+648 VTREYTLTDLLKN
-661 NGMDYSNGLVTKSY
+661 NGMDYSYGKVTKNY
-675 ETDDGTLDY
+675 VTNDGTLDY
-684 RGFFC
+684 EGFFS
-689 WSTKATKAGDYVV
+689 WSKNVTKAGDYVV

-711 SGWENLTGTMWLLRD
+711 SRWENLTGTMWLLRD
-726 RENSNALSFDFGDGQ
+726 RTNRNALSFDFGDGQ

-752 APESATADGVYNL
+752 APESATANGVYNL

>member
-1 MFGNKVCKKKRKTK
+1 
-15 FEKKMMKK
+15 MMKK
-23 FTLFFATAATM
+23 FTLFFAAAATM

-55 YAVDVNTAINS
+55 YAVDVKTAINS

-72 DIDGIY
+72 GINGIY
-78 LCNWNPTTDTY
+78 LCNWNPTKGTY

-105 NRGMRMYVKSSY
+105 NRGMRMYVEQANDDGYRFKGTLLNTSS
-117 GSYQFEGSL
+117 GL
-126 YNPNFGSLLGA
+126 GSLLGL
-137 ELKEGGCTERVFLDR
+137 EPNDGIYTGRVFLDR
-152 NESYGLWRLTA
+152 GNDASVWVLTA
-163 GDVNGKTYY
+163 ESHNLGEGKSKTYY
-172 TITNAQAPNSAN
+172 TITIKNGDNNAN
-184 TLSVESKNNTLQ
+184 TLSVDSENNTLQ
-196 MVAPTANSTDVNR
+196 MVASSSNNTNVNR

-243 RYMDRDASW
+243 RYMDKNASW
-252 KWYDINNYNNVINED
+252 KWYSRDDYNTEIPED
-267 DVVSSEAKGL
+267 GSL
-277 GIAAYKAYRS
+277 GVTGYKAYRS
-287 MAPGAECIKDDDS
+287 MTPGAECIKADGQ
-300 GNNSSYD
+300 GNNSIYD
-307 TTLDYA
+307 RTLDYA
-313 KEYGNFCAAEMKT
+313 KEYGNFCAAEMKE

-333 YDNVPA
+333 YDKVPA

-390 ANFTDNY
+390 TNFTDNY
-397 YSIHKQMA
+397 YKKHQRMA
-405 FTINDD
+405 YTIKRE

-425 TGGNPANHDASIY
+425 TGGKPANHDASIY
-438 NPNMTYK
+438 NPDMTYK

-452 VPATNPDGETGTL
+452 VPDTNGDGTGTL

-471 YEDAGTL
+471 NERVGTL

-505 SNSNPTGIDEFQ
+505 SNDNPTGIDEFQ

-545 EALVLPVNLTAT
+545 EALVLPVNLTTT
-557 QVKSAFGDK
+557 QVKTAFGDE

-572 KGLAN
+572 EGLAN
-577 NGNQIRFVPEDLDSD
+577 NGNQIRFIPEYLDGD
-592 PNKVVLTAGECYVIK
+592 PNKVVLKAGECYVIK

-617 DSYDFDVTSNELGQ
+617 DPYTFDVTSNELGQ
-631 DAKLPVTYKGPI
+631 NRKIEVTYTGPI

-648 VTREYTLTDLLNK
+648 VTREYTLTDLLK
-661 NGMDYSNGLVTKSY
+661 NNGTDYSLGKVTKSY
-675 ETDDGTLDY
+675 ETNDGTLDY
-684 RGFFC
+684 EGFFC
-689 WSTKATKAGDYVV
+689 WSKNVTKAGDYVV

-711 SGWENLTGTMWLLRD
+711 SRWDNLTGTMWLLRD
-726 RENSNALSFDFGDGQ
+726 RTNRNALSFDFGDGQ

-752 APESATADGVYNL
+752 APESATANGVYNL

>member
-1 MFGNKVCKKKRKTK
+1 
-15 FEKKMMKK
+15 MKK

-55 YAVDVNTAINS
+55 YAVDVNTAIKS
-66 YGEGKP
+66 YGEGMS

-78 LCNWNPTTDTY
+78 LCNWNPTAGTY

-105 NRGMRMYVKSSY
+105 NRGMRMYVKSSN

-126 YNPNFGSLLGA
+126 YNPYFGSLLGA

-152 NESYGLWRLTA
+152 NTSYGLWRLTA

-172 TITNAQAPNSAN
+172 TITNADAPNNAN
-184 TLSVESKNNTLQ
+184 TLSVDSENNTLQ
-196 MVAPTANSTDVNR
+196 MVASSSNLTNVNR

-252 KWYDINNYNNVINED
+252 TWYDIKNYNRVINED
-267 DVVSSEAKGL
+267 DVVPSEGKGL

-287 MAPGAECIKDDDS
+287 MTPGAECIKAD
-300 GNNSSYD
+300 GQGHYSSYD
-307 TTLDYA
+307 TQLDYA
-313 KEYGNFCAAEMKT
+313 KEYGNFCAAEMKV

-333 YDNVPA
+333 YDKVPA

-390 ANFTDNY
+390 DNFTNNY
-397 YSIHKQMA
+397 YKKHQRMA
-405 FTINDD
+405 YTTKDE

-425 TGGNPANHDASIY
+425 TGGDPKKHAASIY
-438 NPNMTYK
+438 KPDMTYK

-452 VPATNPDGETGTL
+452 VPATNEDGTGTL

-471 YEDAGTL
+471 NESVGTL

-492 FGINAYGTSNVAL
+492 FGINAYGMGNNPL
-505 SNSNPTGIDEFQ
+505 SVDNPTGIDEFQ

-533 ADGDGDIDNPQW
+533 TDGDGYIDYPQW

-572 KGLAN
+572 EGLAN
-577 NGNQIRFVPEDLDSD
+577 NGNQIRFVPEDLDTD
-592 PNKVVLTAGECYVIK
+592 GNKVVLTAGECYVIK
-607 VTNAPDVARD
+607 VTNAPDVARNE
-617 DSYDFDVTSNELGQ
+617 SYTFDVTSNELGQ
-631 DAKLPVTYKGPI
+631 DVKLPVTYTGPI

-648 VTREYTLTDLLNK
+648 VTRENTLTNLLTNK
-661 NGMDYSNGLVTKSY
+661 GMDYSLGKVTKSY
-675 ETDDGTLDY
+675 ETNDGTLDY
-684 RGFFC
+684 EGFFC
-689 WSTKATKAGDYVV
+689 WSKNVTKAGDYVV

-711 SGWENLTGTMWLLRD
+711 SRWENLTGTMWLLRD
-726 RENSNALSFDFGDGQ
+726 RTNNNALSFDFGDGQ

-752 APESATADGVYNL
+752 APESATANGVYNL

>member
-1 MFGNKVCKKKRKTK
+1 M
-15 FEKKMMKK
+15 
-23 FTLFFATAATM
+23 
-34 LFGSVTSASAQQ
+34 
-46 TEEDIDWIN
+46 
-55 YAVDVNTAINS
+55 DVKTAIDS

-72 DIDGIY
+72 GINGIY
-78 LCNWNPTTDTY
+78 LCNWNPTKGTY

-105 NRGMRMYVKSSY
+105 NRGMRMYVEQANEDGYRFKGTLLNTSS
-117 GSYQFEGSL
+117 GL
-126 YNPNFGSLLGA
+126 GSLLGL
-137 ELKEGGCTERVFLDR
+137 EPNDGIYTERVFLDR
-152 NESYGLWRLTA
+152 GNDASVWVLTA
-163 GDVNGKTYY
+163 ESHNLGEGKSKTYY
-172 TITNAQAPNSAN
+172 TITIKNGDNNAN
-184 TLSVESKNNTLQ
+184 TLSVDSENNTLQ
-196 MVAPTANSTDVNR
+196 MVASSSTSTNVNR

-243 RYMDRDASW
+243 RYMDKNASW
-252 KWYDINNYNNVINED
+252 KWYSRDNYNTEIPED
-267 DVVSSEAKGL
+267 GSL
-277 GIAAYKAYRS
+277 GVAEYEAYRS
-287 MAPGAECIKDDDS
+287 MEPGAECIKADGQ
-300 GNNSSYD
+300 GNYSSYD
-307 TTLDYA
+307 PGLDYA
-313 KEYGNFCAAEMKT
+313 KQYGNFCAAEMKE

-346 QAFVSNDDND
+346 QAFVSNDDDD

-390 ANFTDNY
+390 ANFTDHY
-397 YSIHKQMA
+397 YKIHQRMA
-405 FTINDD
+405 STTKGEN
-411 DYFRANVAAADFLG
+411 YFRANVAAADFLG
-425 TGGNPANHDASIY
+425 TGGNPANHKASIY

-452 VPATNPDGETGTL
+452 VPATNPDKKTGTL

-471 YEDAGTL
+471 NELAGTL

-492 FGINAYGTSNVAL
+492 FGINAYSTSNVAL
-505 SNSNPTGIDEFQ
+505 SNDNPTGIDEFQ

-572 KGLAN
+572 EGLAN
-577 NGNQIRFVPEDLDSD
+577 NGNQIRFVPEDLDTD

-607 VTNAPDVARD
+607 VTNAPDVARNE
-617 DSYDFDVTSNELGQ
+617 SYKFNVTSNALGQ
-631 DAKLPVTYKGPI
+631 DAQLPVTYKGPI

-648 VTREYTLTDLLNK
+648 VTREYTLTDLLK
-661 NGMDYSNGLVTKSY
+661 NNSMDYSLGMVTKSY
-675 ETDDGTLDY
+675 ATDYGTLDY
-684 RGFFC
+684 EGYFC
-689 WSTKATKAGDYVV
+689 WSNTAAEKGDYVV

-711 SGWENLTGTMWLLRD
+711 SSWGNLTGTMWLLRD
-726 RENSNALSFDFGDGQ
+726 RTNNNVLSFDFGDGQ

-752 APESATADGVYNL
+752 APESATANGVYNL